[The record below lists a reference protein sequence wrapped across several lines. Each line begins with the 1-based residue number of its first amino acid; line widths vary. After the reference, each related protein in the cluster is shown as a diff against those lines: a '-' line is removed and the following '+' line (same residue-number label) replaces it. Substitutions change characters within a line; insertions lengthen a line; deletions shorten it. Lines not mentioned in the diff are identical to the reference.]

1 MEKLKLSLILL
12 FFPLIIFSQKNI
24 IKGKITDKT
33 GEPLLGVSIL
43 LKDSQIGTTSDLD
56 GNYSIN
62 TKERTEG
69 VLIFNYLGFAVKNVN
84 FTKNTKDL
92 TIVLIES
99 AEQLEEIVVTA
110 LGINRDKKSL
120 SYSTQGANTED
131 LTEARSSNFLN
142 ALSGKAAGVQIT
154 NSSTPT
160 GSTRVIIRGLTSITG
175 NNQPLYILDGVP
187 LDSSSGDA
195 GVSVWNEGDDIDL
208 GSPIS
213 GINPD
218 DIDSIQILKGAN
230 ASALYGSRA
239 SNGVVII
246 TTKKAKKGTSKINV
260 NVNSNLSIV
269 SNREYPNYQYSYG
282 AGNGGRLVQNAGRLD
297 ATTGLPTVGSYN
309 RAYGAPF
316 LGQQVLDYNGT
327 VGTYAPDINNVK
339 DLYQTG
345 VVNTNTFAISRAT
358 DKNTLRFSYGKTIGD
373 HVIKRME
380 EINRD
385 NIALRMSQNITDKLT
400 ANVSFIYTHQKV
412 NNRMYQNGSN
422 RNPAN
427 NYMYMLP
434 NMSQSNLLPYKNEN
448 NEAFQ
453 YEGDFNNPYWNIFE
467 NSNQD
472 VTNRVVANITLN
484 WTILKGLKLKT
495 RINGAIN
502 NVDRQ
507 EFNNKGA
514 DYDPNGLY
522 REVNTSREN
531 WNYEAILN
539 YTKKFNDLSL
549 VSLIGV
555 NRFDVRTDGNR
566 LTAISLFERDIKSL
580 LNGDEFVPE
589 IFINNNKRINSV
601 YGSVSLGY
609 QKTYFLDFTARNDW
623 ASTLPAS
630 NNSYF
635 YPSVGG
641 TILFSEFIPINDILT
656 FGKIR
661 ASYAQVGNDT
671 GFNQIRNSYVQ
682 GGNYNNTDWV
692 ALERIRKNLELKPEL
707 TSSTE
712 FGIEAKFFNNRI
724 SFDGTY
730 YKSSTNNQIINVS
743 TTPTSGFVGKFLNAG
758 EIRNEGMELF
768 LSAKLFDKKF
778 KWSTD
783 INWSKNESFVASLFD
798 GVESR
803 LIRSWF
809 NVGVFAEVGEPFGN
823 IRGNSQLVDPETGT
837 PLVLANGRAAWES
850 NQLLGNA
857 QPDWIGSIRNSFSYK
872 GFSLNFLVDVKMGGD
887 LYSGTMAKTYN
898 HGVHAGTLEGRE
910 EWLLSTLILGE
921 NNNERQGRGLFGN
934 DYADSDRPKGRIY
947 EDSAIGVQDADG
959 NWTAERDANGEI
971 IYTQRWLNPQTYGY
985 DGLQDQRRFVYDA
998 SYVKLRTMRIGYN
1011 FPTDLIENT
1020 PFEAINVSLIGN
1032 NLLLLY
1038 SNIPEGGLD
1047 PSEIEGSGSIASG
1060 YRNVEGGQLPPS
1072 RTFGLNVSLKF

>member
-1 MEKLKLSLILL
+1 MKIIKWSVLL
-12 FFPLIIFSQKNI
+12 FLFPIIVFSQEKI
-24 IKGKITDKT
+24 IT
-33 GEPLLGVSIL
+33 GQVIDDSGMPLTGVTIL
-43 LKDSQIGTTSDLD
+43 LKLTNKGAITDLD
-56 GNYSIN
+56 GQYVLSTGEIVKGILEFSYLGYA
-62 TKERTEG
+62 TKE
-69 VLIFNYLGFAVKNVN
+69 IPFNSETNKVN
-84 FTKNTKDL
+84 ATL
-92 TIVLIES
+92 SES
-99 AEQLEEIVVTA
+99 QEELEEVVVTA
-110 LGINRDKKSL
+110 LGIKRDKKSL
-120 SYSTQGANTED
+120 SYSTQGVNTED
-131 LTEARSSNFLN
+131 MTEARSSNFLN

-260 NVNSNLSIV
+260 NVNSNISIV

-282 AGNGGRLVQNAGRLD
+282 AGNGGRLVENAGRLD

-385 NIALRMSQNITDKLT
+385 NIALRMSQDITDKLR

-434 NMSQSNLLPYKNEN
+434 NMSQSNLLPYKDEN

-472 VTNRVVANITLN
+472 ITNRVVTNITLN
-484 WTILKGLKLKT
+484 WEILKGLELKT
-495 RINGAIN
+495 RVNGALN
-502 NVDRQ
+502 DVDRQ

-514 DYDPNGLY
+514 SYDPNGLY
-522 REVNTSREN
+522 REVTTSRQN

-539 YTKKFNDLSL
+539 YTKKFNDFSL
-549 VSLIGV
+549 VSLIGA

-580 LNGDEFVPE
+580 SNGDEFVPE

-609 QKTYFLDFTARNDW
+609 QKTYFLDVTSRNDW
-623 ASTLPAS
+623 SSTLPAA

-641 TILFSEFIPINDILT
+641 TILFSEFIPRNKILT

-661 ASYAQVGNDT
+661 ASYARVGNDT

-758 EIRNEGMELF
+758 EIQNEGMELF

-934 DYADSDRPKGRIY
+934 NYADSDRPKGRIY
-947 EDSAIGVQDADG
+947 ENSALGVQDEDG
-959 NWTAERDANGEI
+959 NWSAERDANGEI
-971 IYTQRWLNPQTYGY
+971 IYTQRWLNPQVYGY

-998 SYVKLRTMRIGYN
+998 SYVKLREVTLGYN
-1011 FPTDLIENT
+1011 IPHRLIKKIKIKNAKISVVGRNLWTIYRNT
-1020 PFEAINVSLIGN
+1020 PQGIDPESGTTSGNGQGIEYGSFLPTRTLGVNVKL
-1032 NLLLLY
+1032 
-1038 SNIPEGGLD
+1038 
-1047 PSEIEGSGSIASG
+1047 
-1060 YRNVEGGQLPPS
+1060 V
-1072 RTFGLNVSLKF
+1072 F

>member
-1 MEKLKLSLILL
+1 MKIIKWSVLL
-12 FFPLIIFSQKNI
+12 FLFPIIVFSQEKI
-24 IKGKITDKT
+24 IT
-33 GEPLLGVSIL
+33 GQVIDDSGMPLTGVTIL
-43 LKDSQIGTTSDLD
+43 LKLTNKGAITDLD
-56 GNYSIN
+56 GQYVLSTGEIVKGILEFSYLGYA
-62 TKERTEG
+62 TKE
-69 VLIFNYLGFAVKNVN
+69 IPFNSETNKVN
-84 FTKNTKDL
+84 ATL
-92 TIVLIES
+92 SES
-99 AEQLEEIVVTA
+99 QEELEEVVVTA
-110 LGINRDKKSL
+110 LGIKRDKKSL
-120 SYSTQGANTED
+120 SYSTQGVNTED
-131 LTEARSSNFLN
+131 MTEARSSNFLN

-260 NVNSNLSIV
+260 NVNSNMSVV

-282 AGNGGRLVQNAGRLD
+282 AGNGGRLVENAGRLD

-385 NIALRMSQNITDKLT
+385 NIALRMSQDITAKLR

-434 NMSQSNLLPYKNEN
+434 NMSQSNLLPYKDEN

-472 VTNRVVANITLN
+472 ITNRVVTNITLN
-484 WTILKGLKLKT
+484 WEILKGLELKT
-495 RINGAIN
+495 RVNGALN
-502 NVDRQ
+502 DVDRQ

-514 DYDPNGLY
+514 SYDPNGLY
-522 REVNTSREN
+522 REVTTSRQN

-539 YTKKFNDLSL
+539 YTKKFNDFSL
-549 VSLIGV
+549 VSLIGA

-609 QKTYFLDFTARNDW
+609 QKTYFLDVTSRNDW
-623 ASTLPAS
+623 SSTLPAA

-641 TILFSEFIPINDILT
+641 TILFSEFIPRNKILT

-661 ASYAQVGNDT
+661 ASYARVGNDT

-758 EIRNEGMELF
+758 EIQNEGMELF

-934 DYADSDRPKGRIY
+934 NYADSDRPKGRIY
-947 EDSAIGVQDADG
+947 ENSALGVQDADG
-959 NWTAERDANGEI
+959 NWAAERDANGEI
-971 IYTQRWLNPQTYGY
+971 IYTQRWLNPQVYGY

-998 SYVKLRTMRIGYN
+998 SYVKLREVTLGYN
-1011 FPTDLIENT
+1011 IPHRLIKKIKIKNAKISVVGRNLWTIYRNT
-1020 PFEAINVSLIGN
+1020 PQGIDPESGTTSGNGQGIEYGSFLPTRTLGVNVKL
-1032 NLLLLY
+1032 
-1038 SNIPEGGLD
+1038 
-1047 PSEIEGSGSIASG
+1047 
-1060 YRNVEGGQLPPS
+1060 V
-1072 RTFGLNVSLKF
+1072 F

>member
-1 MEKLKLSLILL
+1 MKIIKWSVLL
-12 FFPLIIFSQKNI
+12 FLFPIIVFSQEKI
-24 IKGKITDKT
+24 IT
-33 GEPLLGVSIL
+33 GQVIDDSGMPLTGVTIL
-43 LKDSQIGTTSDLD
+43 LKLTNKGAITDLD
-56 GNYSIN
+56 GQYVLSTGEIVKGILEFSYLGYA
-62 TKERTEG
+62 TKE
-69 VLIFNYLGFAVKNVN
+69 IPFNSETNKVN
-84 FTKNTKDL
+84 ATL
-92 TIVLIES
+92 SES
-99 AEQLEEIVVTA
+99 QEELEEVVVTA
-110 LGINRDKKSL
+110 LGIKRDKKSL
-120 SYSTQGANTED
+120 SYSTQGVNTED
-131 LTEARSSNFLN
+131 MTEARSSNFLN

-260 NVNSNLSIV
+260 NVNSNMSVV

-282 AGNGGRLVQNAGRLD
+282 AGNGGRLVENAGRLD

-385 NIALRMSQNITDKLT
+385 NIALRMSQDITAKLR

-434 NMSQSNLLPYKNEN
+434 NMSQSNLLPYKDEN

-472 VTNRVVANITLN
+472 ITNRVVTNITLN
-484 WTILKGLKLKT
+484 WEILKGLELKT
-495 RINGAIN
+495 RVNGALN
-502 NVDRQ
+502 DVDRQ

-514 DYDPNGLY
+514 SYDPNGLY
-522 REVNTSREN
+522 REVTTSRQN

-539 YTKKFNDLSL
+539 YTKKFNDFSL
-549 VSLIGV
+549 VSLIGA

-609 QKTYFLDFTARNDW
+609 QKTYFLDVTSRNDW
-623 ASTLPAS
+623 SSTLPAA

-641 TILFSEFIPINDILT
+641 TILFSEFIPRNKILT

-661 ASYAQVGNDT
+661 ASYARVGNDT

-758 EIRNEGMELF
+758 EIQNEGMELF

-934 DYADSDRPKGRIY
+934 NYADSDRPKGRIY
-947 EDSAIGVQDADG
+947 ENSALGVQDEDG
-959 NWTAERDANGEI
+959 NWSAERDANGEI
-971 IYTQRWLNPQTYGY
+971 IYTQRWLNPQVYGY

-998 SYVKLRTMRIGYN
+998 SYVKLREVTLGYN
-1011 FPTDLIENT
+1011 IPHRLIKKIKIKNAKISVVGRNLWTIYRNT
-1020 PFEAINVSLIGN
+1020 PQGIDPESGTTSGNGQGIEYGSFLPTRTLGVNVKL
-1032 NLLLLY
+1032 
-1038 SNIPEGGLD
+1038 
-1047 PSEIEGSGSIASG
+1047 
-1060 YRNVEGGQLPPS
+1060 V
-1072 RTFGLNVSLKF
+1072 F

>member
-1 MEKLKLSLILL
+1 MKIIKWSVLL
-12 FFPLIIFSQKNI
+12 FLFPIIVFSQEKI
-24 IKGKITDKT
+24 IT
-33 GEPLLGVSIL
+33 GQVIDDSGMPLTGVTIL
-43 LKDSQIGTTSDLD
+43 LKLTNKGAITDLD
-56 GNYSIN
+56 GQYVLSTGEIVKGILEFSYLGYA
-62 TKERTEG
+62 TKE
-69 VLIFNYLGFAVKNVN
+69 IPFNSETNKVN
-84 FTKNTKDL
+84 ATL
-92 TIVLIES
+92 SES
-99 AEQLEEIVVTA
+99 QEELEEVVVTA
-110 LGINRDKKSL
+110 LGIKRDKKSL
-120 SYSTQGANTED
+120 SYSTQGVNTED
-131 LTEARSSNFLN
+131 MTEARSSNFLN

-260 NVNSNLSIV
+260 NVNSNMSVV

-385 NIALRMSQNITDKLT
+385 NIALRMSQDITDKLR

-434 NMSQSNLLPYKNEN
+434 NMSQSNLLPYKDEN

-472 VTNRVVANITLN
+472 ITNRVVTNITLN
-484 WTILKGLKLKT
+484 WEILKGLELKT
-495 RINGAIN
+495 RVNGALN
-502 NVDRQ
+502 DVDRQ

-514 DYDPNGLY
+514 SYDPNGLY
-522 REVNTSREN
+522 REVTTSRQN

-539 YTKKFNDLSL
+539 YTKKFNDFSL
-549 VSLIGV
+549 VSLIGA

-609 QKTYFLDFTARNDW
+609 QKTYFLDVTSRNDW
-623 ASTLPAS
+623 SSTLPAA

-641 TILFSEFIPINDILT
+641 TILFSEFIPRNKILT

-661 ASYAQVGNDT
+661 ASYARVGNDT

-758 EIRNEGMELF
+758 EIQNEGMELF

-934 DYADSDRPKGRIY
+934 NYADSDRPKGRIY
-947 EDSAIGVQDADG
+947 ENSALGVQDEDG
-959 NWTAERDANGEI
+959 NWSAERDANGEI
-971 IYTQRWLNPQTYGY
+971 IYTQRWLNPQVYGF

-998 SYVKLRTMRIGYN
+998 SYVKLREVTLGYN
-1011 FPTDLIENT
+1011 IPHRLIKKIKIKNAKISVVGRNLWTIYRNT
-1020 PFEAINVSLIGN
+1020 PQGIDPESGTTSGNGQGIEYGSFLPTRTLGVNVKL
-1032 NLLLLY
+1032 
-1038 SNIPEGGLD
+1038 
-1047 PSEIEGSGSIASG
+1047 
-1060 YRNVEGGQLPPS
+1060 V
-1072 RTFGLNVSLKF
+1072 F

>member
-43 LKDSQIGTTSDLD
+43 LKGSQIGTTSSLD

-62 TKERTEG
+62 TKDKTEG

-120 SYSTQGANTED
+120 SYSTQGVNTED

-187 LDSSSGDA
+187 LDSSSGDT
-195 GVSVWNEGDDIDL
+195 GVSVWNGGDDLDL

-246 TTKKAKKGTSKINV
+246 TTKKAKKGTSKINI
-260 NVNSNLSIV
+260 NINSNTSIV

-282 AGNGGRLVQNAGRLD
+282 AGNGGRLVQNTGQLD
-297 ATTGLPTVGSYN
+297 PTNGLPMVGSYN

-327 VGTYAPDINNVK
+327 IGTYTPDINNVK
-339 DLYQTG
+339 DLYRIGIVT
-345 VVNTNTFAISRAT
+345 TNTFAISRAT
-358 DKNTLRFSYGKTIGD
+358 DKSTIRFSYGKTLGD

-385 NIALRMSQNITDKLT
+385 NIALRMSQDITDNLK

-422 RNPAN
+422 RNPAS

-566 LTAISLFERDIKSL
+566 LTAISLFERDIMSL
-580 LNGDEFVPE
+580 SNGDEFAPE

-601 YGSVSLGY
+601 YGSLSLGY
-609 QKTYFLDFTARNDW
+609 QKTYFLDVTARNDW
-623 ASTLPAS
+623 ASTLPAN

-809 NVGVFAEVGEPFGN
+809 NVGIFAEVGQPFGN
-823 IRGNSQLVDPETGT
+823 IRGNSQVVDPESGT
-837 PLVLANGRAAWES
+837 PLVLSNGRAAWES

-857 QPDWIGSIRNSFSYK
+857 QPDWIGSLRNSISYK
-872 GFSLNFLVDVKMGGD
+872 GFSLNFLIDIKMGGE
-887 LYSGTMAKTYN
+887 LYSGTMAKSYN
-898 HGVHAGTLEGRE
+898 NGVHAGTLEGRE

-998 SYVKLRTMRIGYN
+998 SYVKLREVTFGYTIPN
-1011 FPTDLIENT
+1011 RLIKKMKIKNAKISVVGRNLWTIYRNT
-1020 PFEAINVSLIGN
+1020 PQGIDPESGTTSGN
-1032 NLLLLY
+1032 
-1038 SNIPEGGLD
+1038 GQG
-1047 PSEIEGSGSIASG
+1047 IEFGSF
-1060 YRNVEGGQLPPS
+1060 LPT
-1072 RTFGLNVSLKF
+1072 RTFGMNVKLVF

>member
-1 MEKLKLSLILL
+1 MKIIKWSVLL
-12 FFPLIIFSQKNI
+12 FLFPIIVFSQEKI
-24 IKGKITDKT
+24 ITGQVTDDSGMPLT
-33 GEPLLGVSIL
+33 GVTIL
-43 LKDSQIGTTSDLD
+43 LKLTNKGAITDLD
-56 GNYSIN
+56 GQYVLSTGEIVKGILEFSYLGYA
-62 TKERTEG
+62 TKE
-69 VLIFNYLGFAVKNVN
+69 IPFNSETNKVN
-84 FTKNTKDL
+84 ATL
-92 TIVLIES
+92 SES
-99 AEQLEEIVVTA
+99 QEELEEVVVTA
-110 LGINRDKKSL
+110 LGIKRDKKSL
-120 SYSTQGANTED
+120 SYSTQGVNTED
-131 LTEARSSNFLN
+131 MTEARSSNFLN

-260 NVNSNLSIV
+260 NVNSNMSVV

-282 AGNGGRLVQNAGRLD
+282 AGNGGRLVQNAGRID

-385 NIALRMSQNITDKLT
+385 NIALRMSQDITDKLR

-434 NMSQSNLLPYKNEN
+434 NMSQSNLLPYKDEN

-472 VTNRVVANITLN
+472 ITNRVVTNITLN
-484 WTILKGLKLKT
+484 WEILKGLELKT
-495 RINGAIN
+495 RVNGALN
-502 NVDRQ
+502 DVDRQ

-514 DYDPNGLY
+514 SYDPNGLY
-522 REVNTSREN
+522 REVTTSRQN

-539 YTKKFNDLSL
+539 YTKKFNDFSL
-549 VSLIGV
+549 VSLIGA

-609 QKTYFLDFTARNDW
+609 QKTYFLDVTSRNDW
-623 ASTLPAS
+623 SSTLPAA

-641 TILFSEFIPINDILT
+641 TILFSEFIPRNKILT

-661 ASYAQVGNDT
+661 ASYARVGNDT

-758 EIRNEGMELF
+758 EIQNEGMELF

-823 IRGNSQLVDPETGT
+823 IRGNSQVVDPETGT

-934 DYADSDRPKGRIY
+934 NYADSDRPKGRIY
-947 EDSAIGVQDADG
+947 ENSALGVQDEDG
-959 NWTAERDANGEI
+959 NWSAERDANGEI
-971 IYTQRWLNPQTYGY
+971 IYTQRWLNPQVYGY

-998 SYVKLRTMRIGYN
+998 SYVKLREVTLGYN
-1011 FPTDLIENT
+1011 IPHRLIKKIKIKNAKISVVGRNLWTIYRNT
-1020 PFEAINVSLIGN
+1020 PQGIDPESGTTSGNGQGIEYGSFLPTRTLGVNVKL
-1032 NLLLLY
+1032 
-1038 SNIPEGGLD
+1038 
-1047 PSEIEGSGSIASG
+1047 
-1060 YRNVEGGQLPPS
+1060 V
-1072 RTFGLNVSLKF
+1072 F

>member
-1 MEKLKLSLILL
+1 MKIIKWSVLL
-12 FFPLIIFSQKNI
+12 FLFPIIVFSQEKI
-24 IKGKITDKT
+24 IT
-33 GEPLLGVSIL
+33 GQVIDDSGMPLTGVTIL
-43 LKDSQIGTTSDLD
+43 LKLTNKGAITDLD
-56 GNYSIN
+56 GQYVLSTGEIVKGILEFSYLGYA
-62 TKERTEG
+62 TKE
-69 VLIFNYLGFAVKNVN
+69 IPFNSETNKVN
-84 FTKNTKDL
+84 ATL
-92 TIVLIES
+92 SES
-99 AEQLEEIVVTA
+99 QEELEEVVVTA
-110 LGINRDKKSL
+110 LGIKRDKKSL
-120 SYSTQGANTED
+120 SYSTQGVNTED
-131 LTEARSSNFLN
+131 MTEARSSNFLN

-260 NVNSNLSIV
+260 NVNSNMSVV

-282 AGNGGRLVQNAGRLD
+282 AGNGGRLVENAGRLD

-385 NIALRMSQNITDKLT
+385 NIALRMSQDITDKLR

-434 NMSQSNLLPYKNEN
+434 NMSQSNLLPYKDEN

-472 VTNRVVANITLN
+472 ITNRVVTNITLN
-484 WTILKGLKLKT
+484 WEILKGLELKT
-495 RINGAIN
+495 RVNGALN
-502 NVDRQ
+502 DVDRQ

-514 DYDPNGLY
+514 SYDPNGLY
-522 REVNTSREN
+522 REVTTSRQN

-539 YTKKFNDLSL
+539 YTKKFNDFSL
-549 VSLIGV
+549 VSLIGA

-580 LNGDEFVPE
+580 SNGDEFVPE

-609 QKTYFLDFTARNDW
+609 QKTYFLDVTSRNDW
-623 ASTLPAS
+623 SSTLPAA

-641 TILFSEFIPINDILT
+641 TILFSEFIPRNKILT

-661 ASYAQVGNDT
+661 ASYARVGNDT

-758 EIRNEGMELF
+758 EIQNEGMELF

-934 DYADSDRPKGRIY
+934 NYADSDRPKGRIY
-947 EDSAIGVQDADG
+947 ENSALGVQDEDG
-959 NWTAERDANGEI
+959 NWSAERDANGEI
-971 IYTQRWLNPQTYGY
+971 IYTQRWLNPQVYGY

-998 SYVKLRTMRIGYN
+998 SYVKLREVTLGYN
-1011 FPTDLIENT
+1011 IPHRLIKKIKIKNAKISVVGRNLWTIYRNT
-1020 PFEAINVSLIGN
+1020 PQGIDPESGTTSGNGQGIEYGSFLPTRTLGVNVKL
-1032 NLLLLY
+1032 
-1038 SNIPEGGLD
+1038 
-1047 PSEIEGSGSIASG
+1047 
-1060 YRNVEGGQLPPS
+1060 V
-1072 RTFGLNVSLKF
+1072 F

>member
-1 MEKLKLSLILL
+1 MKIIKWSVLL
-12 FFPLIIFSQKNI
+12 FLFPIIVFSQEKI
-24 IKGKITDKT
+24 IT
-33 GEPLLGVSIL
+33 GQVIDDSGMPLTGVTIL
-43 LKDSQIGTTSDLD
+43 LKLTNKGAITDLD
-56 GNYSIN
+56 GQYVLSTGEIVKGILEFSYLGYA
-62 TKERTEG
+62 TKE
-69 VLIFNYLGFAVKNVN
+69 IPFNSETNKVN
-84 FTKNTKDL
+84 ATL
-92 TIVLIES
+92 SES
-99 AEQLEEIVVTA
+99 QEELEEVVVTA
-110 LGINRDKKSL
+110 LGIKRDKKSL
-120 SYSTQGANTED
+120 SYSTQGVNTED
-131 LTEARSSNFLN
+131 MTEARSSNFLN

-260 NVNSNLSIV
+260 NVNSNMSVV

-282 AGNGGRLVQNAGRLD
+282 AGNGGRLVENAGRLD

-385 NIALRMSQNITDKLT
+385 NIALRMSQDITAKLR

-434 NMSQSNLLPYKNEN
+434 NMSQSNLLPYKDEN

-472 VTNRVVANITLN
+472 ITNRVVTNITLN
-484 WTILKGLKLKT
+484 WEILKGLELKT
-495 RINGAIN
+495 RVNGALN
-502 NVDRQ
+502 DVDRQ

-514 DYDPNGLY
+514 SYDPNGLY
-522 REVNTSREN
+522 REVTTSRQN

-539 YTKKFNDLSL
+539 YTKKFNDFSL
-549 VSLIGV
+549 VSLIGA

-580 LNGDEFVPE
+580 SNGDEFVPE

-609 QKTYFLDFTARNDW
+609 QKTYFLDVTSRNDW
-623 ASTLPAS
+623 SSTLPAA

-641 TILFSEFIPINDILT
+641 TILFSEFIPRNKILT

-661 ASYAQVGNDT
+661 ASYARVGNDT

-758 EIRNEGMELF
+758 EIQNEGMELF

-934 DYADSDRPKGRIY
+934 NYADSDRPKGRIY
-947 EDSAIGVQDADG
+947 ENSALGVQDEDG
-959 NWTAERDANGEI
+959 NWSAERDANGEI
-971 IYTQRWLNPQTYGY
+971 IYTQRWLNPQVYGY

-998 SYVKLRTMRIGYN
+998 SYVKLREVTLGYN
-1011 FPTDLIENT
+1011 IPHRLIKKIKIKNAKISVVGRNLWTIYRNT
-1020 PFEAINVSLIGN
+1020 PQGIDPESGTTSGNGQGIEYGSFLPTRTLGVNVKL
-1032 NLLLLY
+1032 
-1038 SNIPEGGLD
+1038 
-1047 PSEIEGSGSIASG
+1047 
-1060 YRNVEGGQLPPS
+1060 V
-1072 RTFGLNVSLKF
+1072 F

>member
-12 FFPLIIFSQKNI
+12 FFPLVIFSQKNI
-24 IKGKITDKT
+24 IEGKITDKS
-33 GEPLLGVSIL
+33 GEPLLGVSIV
-43 LKDSQIGTTSDLD
+43 LKGSQIGATSDLD

-62 TKERTEG
+62 TKVKTEG
-69 VLIFNYLGFAVKNVN
+69 ILAFNYLGFTVKNVN
-84 FTKNTKDL
+84 YSKSTKVLN
-92 TIVLIES
+92 IVLTES
-99 AEQLEEIVVTA
+99 IEQLEEIVVTA
-110 LGINRDKKSL
+110 LGIKRDKKSL
-120 SYSTQGANTED
+120 SYSTQKVSTED
-131 LTEARSSNFLN
+131 MTEARSSNFLN
-142 ALSGKAAGVQIT
+142 ALSGKAAGVQVT

-175 NNQPLYILDGVP
+175 NNQPLYVLDGVP

-195 GVSVWNEGDDIDL
+195 GVSVWDSGDDIDL

-213 GINPD
+213 AINPD
-218 DIDSIQILKGAN
+218 DIESIQILKGAN

-260 NVNSNLSIV
+260 NVNSNTSIV

-282 AGNGGRLVQNAGRLD
+282 AGNGGRIAENAGRLD
-297 ATTGLPTVGSYN
+297 PATGLPTVGSYN

-327 VGTYAPDINNVK
+327 IGTYAADINNIK
-339 DLYQTG
+339 DLYKIG
-345 VVNTNTFAISRAT
+345 VVTTNTFAISRAT
-358 DKNTLRFSYGKTIGD
+358 DKSTIRFSYGKTLGD

-385 NIALRMSQNITDKLT
+385 NIALRMSQDVTDNLT

-427 NYMYMLP
+427 NYIYMLP
-434 NMSQSNLLPYKNEN
+434 NMSQSNLLPYKDEN

-453 YEGDFNNPYWNIFE
+453 YEGDFNNPYWNMFE

-484 WTILKGLKLKT
+484 WTILKGLNLKT
-495 RINGAIN
+495 RINGALN
-502 NVDRQ
+502 NADRQ

-514 DYDPNGLY
+514 AYDPNGLY

-566 LTAISLFERDIKSL
+566 LTAISLIESDIMSL
-580 LNGDEFVPE
+580 SNGDEFAPE

-609 QKTYFLDFTARNDW
+609 QKTYFLDVTARNDW
-623 ASTLPAS
+623 ASTLPAN

-641 TILFSEFIPINDILT
+641 TVLFSEFIPRNEILT

-661 ASYAQVGNDT
+661 ASFAQVGNDT
-671 GFNQIRNSYVQ
+671 GFDQIRNSYVQ
-682 GGNYNNTDWV
+682 GGNYNDTDWI

-712 FGIEAKFFNNRI
+712 IGIEAKFFNNRI
-724 SFDGTY
+724 SIDGSY

-743 TTPTSGFVGKFLNAG
+743 TTPTSGYAGKFLNAG
-758 EIRNEGMELF
+758 EIQNEGLELF
-768 LSAKLFDKKF
+768 LSAKIFDKNF

-783 INWSKNESFVASLFD
+783 INWSKNESFVATLFD

-803 LIRSWF
+803 LIRNWF
-809 NVGVFAEVGEPFGN
+809 NVGVFAEVGQPFGN
-823 IRGNSQLVDPETGT
+823 IRGNSQLVDPKTGT
-837 PLVLANGRAAWES
+837 PLVLSNGRAAWES

-857 QPDWIGSIRNSFSYK
+857 QPDWIGSLRNSFSYK
-872 GFSLNFLVDVKMGGD
+872 GFSLNFLIDIKMGGD
-887 LYSGTMAKTYN
+887 LYSATMAKSYN
-898 HGVHAGTLEGRE
+898 QGVHAGTLEGRE
-910 EWLLSTLILGE
+910 EWLFSALVLGE
-921 NNNERQGRGLFGN
+921 NNNERQGTGLFGN
-934 DYADSDRPKGRIY
+934 DYGDSDRPKGRIY
-947 EDSAIGVQDADG
+947 ENSAIGVQDADG
-959 NWTAERDANGEI
+959 NWSAQRDANGEI
-971 IYTQRWLNPQTYGY
+971 IYSQRWLNPQLYGF
-985 DGLQDQRRFVYDA
+985 DGLQDQSRFIYDA
-998 SYVKLRTMRIGYN
+998 SFVKLREVSFGYTLPRKVFKDTGLKN
-1011 FPTDLIENT
+1011 GKISLVGRDLWTIYRNT
-1020 PFEAINVSLIGN
+1020 PQGIDPEAGTSSGNGQGIEYASFLPTRTIGINVKLG
-1032 NLLLLY
+1032 
-1038 SNIPEGGLD
+1038 
-1047 PSEIEGSGSIASG
+1047 
-1060 YRNVEGGQLPPS
+1060 
-1072 RTFGLNVSLKF
+1072 F

>member
-1 MEKLKLSLILL
+1 MKIIKWSVLL
-12 FFPLIIFSQKNI
+12 FLFPIIVFSQEKI
-24 IKGKITDKT
+24 IT
-33 GEPLLGVSIL
+33 GQVIDDSGMPLTGVTIL
-43 LKDSQIGTTSDLD
+43 LKLTNKGAITDLD
-56 GNYSIN
+56 GQYVLSTGEIVKGILEFSYLGYA
-62 TKERTEG
+62 TKE
-69 VLIFNYLGFAVKNVN
+69 IPFNSETNKVN
-84 FTKNTKDL
+84 ATL
-92 TIVLIES
+92 SES
-99 AEQLEEIVVTA
+99 QEELEEVVVTA
-110 LGINRDKKSL
+110 LGIKRDKKSL
-120 SYSTQGANTED
+120 SYSTQGVNTED
-131 LTEARSSNFLN
+131 MTEARSSNFLN

-260 NVNSNLSIV
+260 NVNSNMSVV

-282 AGNGGRLVQNAGRLD
+282 AGNGGRLVENAGRLD

-434 NMSQSNLLPYKNEN
+434 NMSQSNLLPYKDEN

-472 VTNRVVANITLN
+472 ITNRVVTNITLN
-484 WTILKGLKLKT
+484 WEILKGLQLKT
-495 RINGAIN
+495 RVNGALN
-502 NVDRQ
+502 DVDRQ

-514 DYDPNGLY
+514 SYDPNGLY
-522 REVNTSREN
+522 REVTTSRQN

-539 YTKKFNDLSL
+539 YTKKFNDFSL
-549 VSLIGV
+549 VSLIGA

-580 LNGDEFVPE
+580 SNGDEFVPE

-609 QKTYFLDFTARNDW
+609 QKTYFLDVTSRNDW
-623 ASTLPAS
+623 SSTLPAA

-641 TILFSEFIPINDILT
+641 TILFSEFIPRNKILT

-661 ASYAQVGNDT
+661 ASYARVGNDT

-758 EIRNEGMELF
+758 EIQNEGMELF

-934 DYADSDRPKGRIY
+934 NYADSDRPKGRIY
-947 EDSAIGVQDADG
+947 ENSALGVQDEDG
-959 NWTAERDANGEI
+959 NWSAERDANGEI
-971 IYTQRWLNPQTYGY
+971 IYTQRWLNPQVYGY

-998 SYVKLRTMRIGYN
+998 SYVKLREVTLGYN
-1011 FPTDLIENT
+1011 IPHRLIKKIKIKNAKISVVGRNLWTIYRNT
-1020 PFEAINVSLIGN
+1020 PQGIDPESGTTSGNGQGIEYGSFLPTRTLGVNVKL
-1032 NLLLLY
+1032 
-1038 SNIPEGGLD
+1038 
-1047 PSEIEGSGSIASG
+1047 
-1060 YRNVEGGQLPPS
+1060 V
-1072 RTFGLNVSLKF
+1072 F

>member
-1 MEKLKLSLILL
+1 MKIIKWSVLL
-12 FFPLIIFSQKNI
+12 FLFPIIVFSQEKI
-24 IKGKITDKT
+24 IT
-33 GEPLLGVSIL
+33 GQVIDDSGMPLTGVTIL
-43 LKDSQIGTTSDLD
+43 LKLTNKGAITDLD
-56 GNYSIN
+56 GQYVLSTGEIVKGILEFSYLGYA
-62 TKERTEG
+62 TKE
-69 VLIFNYLGFAVKNVN
+69 IPFNSETNKVN
-84 FTKNTKDL
+84 ATL
-92 TIVLIES
+92 SES
-99 AEQLEEIVVTA
+99 QEELEEVVVTA
-110 LGINRDKKSL
+110 LGIKRDKKSL
-120 SYSTQGANTED
+120 SYSTQGVNTED
-131 LTEARSSNFLN
+131 MTEARSSNFLN

-260 NVNSNLSIV
+260 NVNSNMSVV

-345 VVNTNTFAISRAT
+345 VVNTNTFSISRAT

-385 NIALRMSQNITDKLT
+385 NIALRMSQDITDKLR

-434 NMSQSNLLPYKNEN
+434 NMSQSNLLPYKDEN

-472 VTNRVVANITLN
+472 ITNRVVTNITLN
-484 WTILKGLKLKT
+484 WEILKGLELKT
-495 RINGAIN
+495 RVNGALN
-502 NVDRQ
+502 DVDRQ

-514 DYDPNGLY
+514 SYDPNGLY
-522 REVNTSREN
+522 REVTTSRQN

-539 YTKKFNDLSL
+539 YTKKFNDFSL
-549 VSLIGV
+549 VSLIGA

-580 LNGDEFVPE
+580 SNGDEFVPE

-609 QKTYFLDFTARNDW
+609 QKTYFLDVTSRNDW
-623 ASTLPAS
+623 SSTLPAA

-641 TILFSEFIPINDILT
+641 TILFSEFIPRNKILT

-661 ASYAQVGNDT
+661 ASYARVGNDT

-758 EIRNEGMELF
+758 EIQNEGMELF

-934 DYADSDRPKGRIY
+934 NYADSDRPKGRIY
-947 EDSAIGVQDADG
+947 ENSALGVQDEDG
-959 NWTAERDANGEI
+959 NWSAERDANGEI
-971 IYTQRWLNPQTYGY
+971 IYTQRWLNPQVYGY

-998 SYVKLRTMRIGYN
+998 SYVKLREVTLGYN
-1011 FPTDLIENT
+1011 IPHRLIKKIKIKNAKISVVGRNLWTIYRNT
-1020 PFEAINVSLIGN
+1020 PQGIDPESGTTSGNGQGIEYGSFLPTRTLGVNVKL
-1032 NLLLLY
+1032 
-1038 SNIPEGGLD
+1038 
-1047 PSEIEGSGSIASG
+1047 
-1060 YRNVEGGQLPPS
+1060 V
-1072 RTFGLNVSLKF
+1072 F

>member
-1 MEKLKLSLILL
+1 MKIIKWSVLL
-12 FFPLIIFSQKNI
+12 FLFPIIVFSQEKI
-24 IKGKITDKT
+24 IT
-33 GEPLLGVSIL
+33 GQVIDDSGMPLTGVTIL
-43 LKDSQIGTTSDLD
+43 LKLTNKGAITDLD
-56 GNYSIN
+56 GQYVLSTGEIVKGILEFSYLGYA
-62 TKERTEG
+62 TKE
-69 VLIFNYLGFAVKNVN
+69 IPFNSETNKVN
-84 FTKNTKDL
+84 ATL
-92 TIVLIES
+92 SES
-99 AEQLEEIVVTA
+99 QEELEEVVVTA
-110 LGINRDKKSL
+110 LGIKRDKKSL
-120 SYSTQGANTED
+120 SYSTQGVNTED
-131 LTEARSSNFLN
+131 MTEARSSNFLN

-260 NVNSNLSIV
+260 NVNSNMSVV

-385 NIALRMSQNITDKLT
+385 NIALRMSQDITDKLR

-434 NMSQSNLLPYKNEN
+434 NMSQSNLLPYKDEN

-472 VTNRVVANITLN
+472 ITNRVVTNITLN
-484 WTILKGLKLKT
+484 WEILKGLELKT
-495 RINGAIN
+495 RVNGALN
-502 NVDRQ
+502 DVDRQ

-514 DYDPNGLY
+514 SYDPNGLY
-522 REVNTSREN
+522 REVTTSRQN

-539 YTKKFNDLSL
+539 YTKKFNDFSL
-549 VSLIGV
+549 VSLIGA

-580 LNGDEFVPE
+580 SNGDEFVPE

-609 QKTYFLDFTARNDW
+609 QKTYFLDVTSRNDW
-623 ASTLPAS
+623 SSTLPAA

-641 TILFSEFIPINDILT
+641 TILFSEFIPRNKILT

-661 ASYAQVGNDT
+661 ASYARVGNDT

-758 EIRNEGMELF
+758 EIQNEGMELF

-934 DYADSDRPKGRIY
+934 NYADSDRPKGRIY
-947 EDSAIGVQDADG
+947 ENSALGVQDEDG
-959 NWTAERDANGEI
+959 NWSAERDANGEI
-971 IYTQRWLNPQTYGY
+971 IYTQRWLNPQVYGY

-998 SYVKLRTMRIGYN
+998 SYVKLREVTFGYN
-1011 FPTDLIENT
+1011 IPHRLIKKIKIKNAKISVVGRNLWTIYRNT
-1020 PFEAINVSLIGN
+1020 PQGIDPESGTTSGNGQGIEYGSFLPTRTIGVNVKL
-1032 NLLLLY
+1032 
-1038 SNIPEGGLD
+1038 
-1047 PSEIEGSGSIASG
+1047 
-1060 YRNVEGGQLPPS
+1060 V
-1072 RTFGLNVSLKF
+1072 F

>member
-1 MEKLKLSLILL
+1 MKIIKWSVLL
-12 FFPLIIFSQKNI
+12 FLFPIIVFSQEKI
-24 IKGKITDKT
+24 IT
-33 GEPLLGVSIL
+33 GQVIDDSGMPLTGVTIL
-43 LKDSQIGTTSDLD
+43 LKLTNKGAITDLD
-56 GNYSIN
+56 GQYVLSTGEIVKGILEFSYLGYA
-62 TKERTEG
+62 TKE
-69 VLIFNYLGFAVKNVN
+69 IPFNSETNKVN
-84 FTKNTKDL
+84 ATL
-92 TIVLIES
+92 SES
-99 AEQLEEIVVTA
+99 QEELEEVVVTA
-110 LGINRDKKSL
+110 LGIKRDKKSL
-120 SYSTQGANTED
+120 SYSTQGVNTED
-131 LTEARSSNFLN
+131 MTEARSSNFLN

-260 NVNSNLSIV
+260 NVNSNMSVV

-385 NIALRMSQNITDKLT
+385 NIALRMSQDITDKLR

-434 NMSQSNLLPYKNEN
+434 NMSQSNLLPYKDEN

-472 VTNRVVANITLN
+472 ITNRVVTNITLN
-484 WTILKGLKLKT
+484 WEILKGLELKT
-495 RINGAIN
+495 RVNGALN
-502 NVDRQ
+502 DVDRQ

-514 DYDPNGLY
+514 SYDPNGLY
-522 REVNTSREN
+522 REVTTSRQN

-539 YTKKFNDLSL
+539 YTKKFNDFSL
-549 VSLIGV
+549 VSLIGA

-580 LNGDEFVPE
+580 SNGDEFVPE

-609 QKTYFLDFTARNDW
+609 QKTYFLDVTSRNDW
-623 ASTLPAS
+623 SSTLPAA

-641 TILFSEFIPINDILT
+641 TILFSEFIPRNKILT

-661 ASYAQVGNDT
+661 ASYARVGNDT

-758 EIRNEGMELF
+758 EIQNEGMELF

-823 IRGNSQLVDPETGT
+823 IRGNSQVVDPETGT

-934 DYADSDRPKGRIY
+934 NYADSDRPKGRIY
-947 EDSAIGVQDADG
+947 ENSALGVQDEDG
-959 NWTAERDANGEI
+959 NWSAERDANGEI
-971 IYTQRWLNPQTYGY
+971 IYTQRWLNPQVYGY

-998 SYVKLRTMRIGYN
+998 SYVKLREVTLGYN
-1011 FPTDLIENT
+1011 IPHRLIKKIKIKNAKISVVGRNLWTIYRNT
-1020 PFEAINVSLIGN
+1020 PQGIDPESGTTSGNGQGIEYGSFLPTRTLGVNVKL
-1032 NLLLLY
+1032 
-1038 SNIPEGGLD
+1038 
-1047 PSEIEGSGSIASG
+1047 
-1060 YRNVEGGQLPPS
+1060 V
-1072 RTFGLNVSLKF
+1072 F

>member
-1 MEKLKLSLILL
+1 MKIIKWSVLL
-12 FFPLIIFSQKNI
+12 FLFPIIVFSQEKI
-24 IKGKITDKT
+24 IT
-33 GEPLLGVSIL
+33 GQVIDDSGMPLTGVTIL
-43 LKDSQIGTTSDLD
+43 LKLTNKGAITDLD
-56 GNYSIN
+56 GQYVLSTGEIVKGILEFSYLGYA
-62 TKERTEG
+62 TKE
-69 VLIFNYLGFAVKNVN
+69 IPFNSETNKVN
-84 FTKNTKDL
+84 ATL
-92 TIVLIES
+92 SES
-99 AEQLEEIVVTA
+99 QEELEEVVVTA
-110 LGINRDKKSL
+110 LGIKRDKKSL
-120 SYSTQGANTED
+120 SYSTQGVNTED
-131 LTEARSSNFLN
+131 MTEARSSNFLN

-260 NVNSNLSIV
+260 NVNSNMSVV

-385 NIALRMSQNITDKLT
+385 NIALRMSQDITDKLR

-434 NMSQSNLLPYKNEN
+434 NMSQSNLLPYKDEN

-472 VTNRVVANITLN
+472 ITNRVVTNITLN
-484 WTILKGLKLKT
+484 WEILKGLELKT
-495 RINGAIN
+495 RVNGALN
-502 NVDRQ
+502 DVDRQ

-514 DYDPNGLY
+514 SYDPNGLY
-522 REVNTSREN
+522 REVTTSRQN

-539 YTKKFNDLSL
+539 YTKKFNDFSL
-549 VSLIGV
+549 VSLIGA

-609 QKTYFLDFTARNDW
+609 QKTYFLDVTSRNDW
-623 ASTLPAS
+623 SSTLPAA

-641 TILFSEFIPINDILT
+641 TILFSEFIPRNKILT

-661 ASYAQVGNDT
+661 ASYARVGNDT

-758 EIRNEGMELF
+758 EIQNEGMELF

-934 DYADSDRPKGRIY
+934 NYADSDRPKGRIY
-947 EDSAIGVQDADG
+947 ENSALGVQDEDG
-959 NWTAERDANGEI
+959 NWSAERDANGEI
-971 IYTQRWLNPQTYGY
+971 IYTQRWLNPQVYGY

-998 SYVKLRTMRIGYN
+998 SYVKLREVTLGYN
-1011 FPTDLIENT
+1011 IPHRLIKKIKIKNAKISVVGRNLWTIYRNT
-1020 PFEAINVSLIGN
+1020 PQGIDPESGTTSGNGQGIEYGSFLPTRTLGVNVKL
-1032 NLLLLY
+1032 
-1038 SNIPEGGLD
+1038 
-1047 PSEIEGSGSIASG
+1047 
-1060 YRNVEGGQLPPS
+1060 V
-1072 RTFGLNVSLKF
+1072 F

>member
-1 MEKLKLSLILL
+1 MKIIKWSVLLFLFPIIVFSQEKIITGQVTDDSGMPLTGVTIFLKLT
-12 FFPLIIFSQKNI
+12 N
-24 IKGKITDKT
+24 KGAIT
-33 GEPLLGVSIL
+33 
-43 LKDSQIGTTSDLD
+43 DLD
-56 GNYSIN
+56 GQYVLSTGEIVKGILEFSYLGYA
-62 TKERTEG
+62 TKE
-69 VLIFNYLGFAVKNVN
+69 IPFNSETNKVN
-84 FTKNTKDL
+84 ATL
-92 TIVLIES
+92 SES
-99 AEQLEEIVVTA
+99 QEELEEVVVTA
-110 LGINRDKKSL
+110 LGIKRDKKSL
-120 SYSTQGANTED
+120 SYSTQGVNTED
-131 LTEARSSNFLN
+131 MTEARSSNFLN

-260 NVNSNLSIV
+260 NVNSNMSVV

-282 AGNGGRLVQNAGRLD
+282 AGNGGRLVQNAGRID

-385 NIALRMSQNITDKLT
+385 NIALRMSQDITDKLR

-434 NMSQSNLLPYKNEN
+434 NMSQSNLLPYKDEN

-472 VTNRVVANITLN
+472 ITNRVVTNITLN
-484 WTILKGLKLKT
+484 WEILKGLELKT
-495 RINGAIN
+495 RVNGALN
-502 NVDRQ
+502 DVDRQ

-514 DYDPNGLY
+514 SYDPNGLY
-522 REVNTSREN
+522 REVTTSRQN

-539 YTKKFNDLSL
+539 YTKKFNDFSL
-549 VSLIGV
+549 VSLIGA

-609 QKTYFLDFTARNDW
+609 QKTYFLDVTSRNDW
-623 ASTLPAS
+623 SSTLPAA

-641 TILFSEFIPINDILT
+641 TILFSEFIPRNKILT

-661 ASYAQVGNDT
+661 ASYARVGNDT

-758 EIRNEGMELF
+758 EIQNEGMELF

-823 IRGNSQLVDPETGT
+823 IRGNSQVVDPETGT

-934 DYADSDRPKGRIY
+934 NYADSDRPKGRIY
-947 EDSAIGVQDADG
+947 ENSALGVQDEDG
-959 NWTAERDANGEI
+959 NWSAERDANGEI
-971 IYTQRWLNPQTYGY
+971 IYTQRWLNPQVYGY

-998 SYVKLRTMRIGYN
+998 SYVKLREVTLGYN
-1011 FPTDLIENT
+1011 IPHRLIKKIKIKNAKISVVGRNLWTIYRNT
-1020 PFEAINVSLIGN
+1020 PQGIDPESGTTSGNGQGIEYGSFLPTRTLGVNVKL
-1032 NLLLLY
+1032 
-1038 SNIPEGGLD
+1038 
-1047 PSEIEGSGSIASG
+1047 
-1060 YRNVEGGQLPPS
+1060 V
-1072 RTFGLNVSLKF
+1072 F

>member
-1 MEKLKLSLILL
+1 MKIIKWSVLL
-12 FFPLIIFSQKNI
+12 FLFPIIVFSQEKI
-24 IKGKITDKT
+24 IT
-33 GEPLLGVSIL
+33 GQVIDDSGMPLTGVTIL
-43 LKDSQIGTTSDLD
+43 LKLTNKGAITDLD
-56 GNYSIN
+56 GQYVLSTGEIVKGILEFSYLGYA
-62 TKERTEG
+62 TKE
-69 VLIFNYLGFAVKNVN
+69 IPFNSETNKVN
-84 FTKNTKDL
+84 ATL
-92 TIVLIES
+92 SES
-99 AEQLEEIVVTA
+99 QEELEEVVVTA
-110 LGINRDKKSL
+110 LGIKRDKKSL
-120 SYSTQGANTED
+120 SYSTQGVNTED
-131 LTEARSSNFLN
+131 MTEARSSNFLN

-260 NVNSNLSIV
+260 NVNSNMSVV

-282 AGNGGRLVQNAGRLD
+282 AGNGGRLVENAGRLD

-385 NIALRMSQNITDKLT
+385 NIALRMSQDITDKLR

-434 NMSQSNLLPYKNEN
+434 NMSQSNLLPYKDEN

-472 VTNRVVANITLN
+472 ITNRVVTNITLN
-484 WTILKGLKLKT
+484 WEILKGLELKT
-495 RINGAIN
+495 RVNGALN
-502 NVDRQ
+502 DVDRQ

-514 DYDPNGLY
+514 SYDPNGLY
-522 REVNTSREN
+522 REVTTSRQN

-539 YTKKFNDLSL
+539 YTKKFNDFSL
-549 VSLIGV
+549 VSLIGA

-580 LNGDEFVPE
+580 SNGDEFVPE

-609 QKTYFLDFTARNDW
+609 QKTYFLDVTSRNDW
-623 ASTLPAS
+623 SSTLPAA

-641 TILFSEFIPINDILT
+641 TILFSEFIPRNKILT

-661 ASYAQVGNDT
+661 ASYARVGNDT

-758 EIRNEGMELF
+758 EIQNEGMELF

-934 DYADSDRPKGRIY
+934 NYADSDRPKGRIY
-947 EDSAIGVQDADG
+947 ENSALGVQDADG
-959 NWTAERDANGEI
+959 NWAAERDANGEI
-971 IYTQRWLNPQTYGY
+971 IYTQRWLNPQVYGF

-998 SYVKLRTMRIGYN
+998 SYVKLREVTLGYN
-1011 FPTDLIENT
+1011 IPHRLIKKIKIKNAKISVVGRNLWTIYRNT
-1020 PFEAINVSLIGN
+1020 PQGIDPESGTTSGNGQGIEYGSFLPTRTLGVNVKL
-1032 NLLLLY
+1032 
-1038 SNIPEGGLD
+1038 
-1047 PSEIEGSGSIASG
+1047 
-1060 YRNVEGGQLPPS
+1060 V
-1072 RTFGLNVSLKF
+1072 F

>member
-1 MEKLKLSLILL
+1 MFL
-12 FFPLIIFSQKNI
+12 FPIIVFSQEKI
-24 IKGKITDKT
+24 IT
-33 GEPLLGVSIL
+33 GQVIDDSGMPLTGVTIL
-43 LKDSQIGTTSDLD
+43 LKLTNKGAITDLD
-56 GNYSIN
+56 GQYVLSTGEIVKGILEFSYLGYA
-62 TKERTEG
+62 TKE
-69 VLIFNYLGFAVKNVN
+69 IPFNSETNKVN
-84 FTKNTKDL
+84 ATL
-92 TIVLIES
+92 SES
-99 AEQLEEIVVTA
+99 QEELEEVVVTA
-110 LGINRDKKSL
+110 LGIKRDKKSL
-120 SYSTQGANTED
+120 SYSTQGVNTED
-131 LTEARSSNFLN
+131 MTEARSSNFLN

-260 NVNSNLSIV
+260 NVNSNMSVV

-385 NIALRMSQNITDKLT
+385 NIALRMSQDITDKLR

-434 NMSQSNLLPYKNEN
+434 NMSQSNLLPYKDEN

-472 VTNRVVANITLN
+472 ITNRVVTNITLN
-484 WTILKGLKLKT
+484 WEILKGLELKT
-495 RINGAIN
+495 RVNGALN
-502 NVDRQ
+502 DVDRQ

-514 DYDPNGLY
+514 SYDPNGLY
-522 REVNTSREN
+522 REVTTSRQN

-539 YTKKFNDLSL
+539 YTKKFNDFSL
-549 VSLIGV
+549 VSLIGA

-601 YGSVSLGY
+601 YGSVSLVY
-609 QKTYFLDFTARNDW
+609 QKTYFLDVTSRNDW
-623 ASTLPAS
+623 SSTLPAA

-641 TILFSEFIPINDILT
+641 TILFSEFIPRNKILT

-661 ASYAQVGNDT
+661 ASYARVGNDT

-758 EIRNEGMELF
+758 EIQNEGMELF

-934 DYADSDRPKGRIY
+934 NYADSDRPKGRIY
-947 EDSAIGVQDADG
+947 ENSALGVQDEDG
-959 NWTAERDANGEI
+959 NWSAERDANGEI
-971 IYTQRWLNPQTYGY
+971 IYTQRWLNPQVYGY

-998 SYVKLRTMRIGYN
+998 SYVKLREVTLGYN
-1011 FPTDLIENT
+1011 IPHRLIKKIKIKNAKISVVGRNLWTIYRNT
-1020 PFEAINVSLIGN
+1020 PQGIDPESGTTSGNGQGIEYGSFLPTRTLGVNVKL
-1032 NLLLLY
+1032 
-1038 SNIPEGGLD
+1038 
-1047 PSEIEGSGSIASG
+1047 
-1060 YRNVEGGQLPPS
+1060 V
-1072 RTFGLNVSLKF
+1072 F

>member
-1 MEKLKLSLILL
+1 L
-12 FFPLIIFSQKNI
+12 FLFPIIVFSQEKI
-24 IKGKITDKT
+24 IT
-33 GEPLLGVSIL
+33 GQVIDDSGMPLTGVTIL
-43 LKDSQIGTTSDLD
+43 LKLTNKGAITDLD
-56 GNYSIN
+56 GQYVLSTGEIVKGILEFSYLGYA
-62 TKERTEG
+62 TKE
-69 VLIFNYLGFAVKNVN
+69 IPFNSETNKVN
-84 FTKNTKDL
+84 ATL
-92 TIVLIES
+92 SES
-99 AEQLEEIVVTA
+99 QEELEEVVVTA
-110 LGINRDKKSL
+110 LGIKRDKKSL
-120 SYSTQGANTED
+120 SYSTQGVNTED
-131 LTEARSSNFLN
+131 MTEARSSNFLN

-260 NVNSNLSIV
+260 NVNSNMSVV

-282 AGNGGRLVQNAGRLD
+282 AGNGGRLVENAGRLD

-385 NIALRMSQNITDKLT
+385 NIALRMSQDITDKLR

-434 NMSQSNLLPYKNEN
+434 NMSQSNLLPYKDEN

-472 VTNRVVANITLN
+472 ITNRVVTNITLN
-484 WTILKGLKLKT
+484 WEILKGLQLKT
-495 RINGAIN
+495 RVNGALN
-502 NVDRQ
+502 DVDRQ

-514 DYDPNGLY
+514 SYDPNGLY
-522 REVNTSREN
+522 REVTTSRQN

-539 YTKKFNDLSL
+539 YTKKFNDFSL
-549 VSLIGV
+549 VSLIGA

-609 QKTYFLDFTARNDW
+609 QKTYFLDVTSRNDW
-623 ASTLPAS
+623 SSTLPAA

-641 TILFSEFIPINDILT
+641 TILFSEFIPRNKILT

-661 ASYAQVGNDT
+661 ASYARVGNDT

-758 EIRNEGMELF
+758 EIQNEGMELF

-934 DYADSDRPKGRIY
+934 NYADSDRPKGRIY
-947 EDSAIGVQDADG
+947 ENSALGVQDADG
-959 NWTAERDANGEI
+959 NWAAERDANGEI
-971 IYTQRWLNPQTYGY
+971 IYTQRWLNPQVYGF

-998 SYVKLRTMRIGYN
+998 SYVKLREVTLGYN
-1011 FPTDLIENT
+1011 IPHRLIKKIKIKNAKISVVGRNLWTIYRNT
-1020 PFEAINVSLIGN
+1020 PQGIDPESGTTSGNGQGIEYGSFLPTRTLGVNVKL
-1032 NLLLLY
+1032 
-1038 SNIPEGGLD
+1038 
-1047 PSEIEGSGSIASG
+1047 
-1060 YRNVEGGQLPPS
+1060 V
-1072 RTFGLNVSLKF
+1072 F

>member
-1 MEKLKLSLILL
+1 MKIIKWSVLL
-12 FFPLIIFSQKNI
+12 FLFPIIVFSQEKI
-24 IKGKITDKT
+24 IT
-33 GEPLLGVSIL
+33 GQVIDDSGMPLTGVTIL
-43 LKDSQIGTTSDLD
+43 LKLTNKGAITDLD
-56 GNYSIN
+56 GQYVLSTGEIVKGILEFSYLGYA
-62 TKERTEG
+62 TKE
-69 VLIFNYLGFAVKNVN
+69 IPFNSETNKVN
-84 FTKNTKDL
+84 ATL
-92 TIVLIES
+92 SES
-99 AEQLEEIVVTA
+99 QEELEEVVVTA
-110 LGINRDKKSL
+110 LGIKRDKKSL
-120 SYSTQGANTED
+120 SYSTQGVNTED
-131 LTEARSSNFLN
+131 MTEARSSNFLN

-260 NVNSNLSIV
+260 NVNSNMSVV

-282 AGNGGRLVQNAGRLD
+282 AGNGGRLVQNTGQLD
-297 ATTGLPTVGSYN
+297 PTTGLPMVGSYN

-385 NIALRMSQNITDKLT
+385 NIALRMSQDITDKLR

-434 NMSQSNLLPYKNEN
+434 NMSQSNLLPYKDEN

-472 VTNRVVANITLN
+472 ITNRVVTNITLN
-484 WTILKGLKLKT
+484 WEILKGLELKT
-495 RINGAIN
+495 RVNGALN
-502 NVDRQ
+502 DVDRQ

-514 DYDPNGLY
+514 SYDPNGLY
-522 REVNTSREN
+522 REVTTSRQN

-539 YTKKFNDLSL
+539 YTKKFNDFSL
-549 VSLIGV
+549 VSLIGA

-580 LNGDEFVPE
+580 SNGDEFVPE

-609 QKTYFLDFTARNDW
+609 QKTYFLDVTSRNDW
-623 ASTLPAS
+623 SSTLPAA

-641 TILFSEFIPINDILT
+641 TILFSEFIPRNKILT

-661 ASYAQVGNDT
+661 ASYARVGNDT

-758 EIRNEGMELF
+758 EIQNEGMELF

-934 DYADSDRPKGRIY
+934 NYADSDRPKGRIY
-947 EDSAIGVQDADG
+947 ENSALGVQDEDG
-959 NWTAERDANGEI
+959 NWSAERDANGEI
-971 IYTQRWLNPQTYGY
+971 IYTQRWLNPQVYGY

-998 SYVKLRTMRIGYN
+998 SYVKLREVTLGYN
-1011 FPTDLIENT
+1011 IPHRLIKKIKIKNAKISVVGRNLWTIYRNT
-1020 PFEAINVSLIGN
+1020 PQGIDPESGTTSGNGQGIEYGSFLPTRTLGVNVKL
-1032 NLLLLY
+1032 
-1038 SNIPEGGLD
+1038 
-1047 PSEIEGSGSIASG
+1047 
-1060 YRNVEGGQLPPS
+1060 V
-1072 RTFGLNVSLKF
+1072 F

>member
-1 MEKLKLSLILL
+1 MKIIKWSVLL
-12 FFPLIIFSQKNI
+12 FLFPIIVFSQEKI
-24 IKGKITDKT
+24 IT
-33 GEPLLGVSIL
+33 GQVIDDSGMPLTGVTIL
-43 LKDSQIGTTSDLD
+43 LKLTNKGAITDLD
-56 GNYSIN
+56 GQYVLSTGEIVKGILEFSYLGYA
-62 TKERTEG
+62 TKE
-69 VLIFNYLGFAVKNVN
+69 IPFNSETNKVN
-84 FTKNTKDL
+84 ATL
-92 TIVLIES
+92 SES
-99 AEQLEEIVVTA
+99 QEELEEVVVTA
-110 LGINRDKKSL
+110 LGIKRDKKSL
-120 SYSTQGANTED
+120 SYSTQGVNTED
-131 LTEARSSNFLN
+131 MTEARSSNFLN

-260 NVNSNLSIV
+260 NVNSNMSVV

-385 NIALRMSQNITDKLT
+385 NIALRMSQDITAKLR

-434 NMSQSNLLPYKNEN
+434 NMSQSNLLPYKDEN

-472 VTNRVVANITLN
+472 ITNRVVTNITLN
-484 WTILKGLKLKT
+484 WEILKGLELKT
-495 RINGAIN
+495 RVNGALN
-502 NVDRQ
+502 DVDRQ

-514 DYDPNGLY
+514 SYDPNGLY
-522 REVNTSREN
+522 REVTTSRQN

-539 YTKKFNDLSL
+539 YTKKFNDFSL
-549 VSLIGV
+549 VSLIGA

-580 LNGDEFVPE
+580 SNGDEFVPE

-609 QKTYFLDFTARNDW
+609 QKTYFLDVTSRNDW
-623 ASTLPAS
+623 SSTLPAA

-641 TILFSEFIPINDILT
+641 TILFSEFIPRNKILT

-661 ASYAQVGNDT
+661 ASYARVGNDT

-758 EIRNEGMELF
+758 EIQNEGMELF

-934 DYADSDRPKGRIY
+934 NYADSDRPKGRIY
-947 EDSAIGVQDADG
+947 ENSALGVQDEDG
-959 NWTAERDANGEI
+959 NWSAERDANGEI
-971 IYTQRWLNPQTYGY
+971 IYTQRWLNPQVYGY

-998 SYVKLRTMRIGYN
+998 SYVKLREVTLGYN
-1011 FPTDLIENT
+1011 IPHRLIKKIKIKNAKISVVGRNLWTIYRNT
-1020 PFEAINVSLIGN
+1020 PQGIDPESGTTSGNGQGIEYGSFLPTRTLGVNVKL
-1032 NLLLLY
+1032 
-1038 SNIPEGGLD
+1038 
-1047 PSEIEGSGSIASG
+1047 
-1060 YRNVEGGQLPPS
+1060 V
-1072 RTFGLNVSLKF
+1072 F

>member
-1 MEKLKLSLILL
+1 MKIIKWSVLL
-12 FFPLIIFSQKNI
+12 FLFPIIVFSQEKI
-24 IKGKITDKT
+24 IT
-33 GEPLLGVSIL
+33 GQVIDDSGMPLTGVTIL
-43 LKDSQIGTTSDLD
+43 LKLTNKGAITDLD
-56 GNYSIN
+56 GQYVLSTGEIVKGILEFSYLGYA
-62 TKERTEG
+62 TKE
-69 VLIFNYLGFAVKNVN
+69 IPFNSETNKVN
-84 FTKNTKDL
+84 ATL
-92 TIVLIES
+92 SES
-99 AEQLEEIVVTA
+99 QEELEEVVVTA
-110 LGINRDKKSL
+110 LGIKRDKKSL
-120 SYSTQGANTED
+120 SYSTQGVNTED
-131 LTEARSSNFLN
+131 MTEARSSNFLN

-260 NVNSNLSIV
+260 NVNSNMSVV

-345 VVNTNTFAISRAT
+345 VVNTNTFSISRAT

-385 NIALRMSQNITDKLT
+385 NIALRMSQDITAKLR

-434 NMSQSNLLPYKNEN
+434 NMSQSNLLPYKDEN

-472 VTNRVVANITLN
+472 ITNRVVTNITLN
-484 WTILKGLKLKT
+484 WEILKGLELKT
-495 RINGAIN
+495 RVNGALN
-502 NVDRQ
+502 DVDRQ

-514 DYDPNGLY
+514 SYDPNGLY
-522 REVNTSREN
+522 REVTTSRQN

-539 YTKKFNDLSL
+539 YTKKFNDFSL
-549 VSLIGV
+549 VSLIGA

-580 LNGDEFVPE
+580 SNGDEFVPE

-609 QKTYFLDFTARNDW
+609 QKTYFLDVTSRNDW
-623 ASTLPAS
+623 SSTLPAA

-641 TILFSEFIPINDILT
+641 TILFSEFIPRNKILT

-661 ASYAQVGNDT
+661 ASYARVGNDT

-758 EIRNEGMELF
+758 EIQNEGMELF

-934 DYADSDRPKGRIY
+934 NYADSDRPKGRIY
-947 EDSAIGVQDADG
+947 ENSALGVQDEDG
-959 NWTAERDANGEI
+959 NWSAERDANGEI
-971 IYTQRWLNPQTYGY
+971 IYTQRWLNPQVYGY

-998 SYVKLRTMRIGYN
+998 SYVKLREVTLGYN
-1011 FPTDLIENT
+1011 IPHRLIKKIKIKNAKISVVGRNLWTIYRNT
-1020 PFEAINVSLIGN
+1020 PQGIDPESGTTSGNGQGIEYGSFLPTRTLGVNVKL
-1032 NLLLLY
+1032 
-1038 SNIPEGGLD
+1038 
-1047 PSEIEGSGSIASG
+1047 
-1060 YRNVEGGQLPPS
+1060 V
-1072 RTFGLNVSLKF
+1072 F

>member
-1 MEKLKLSLILL
+1 MKIIKWSVLL
-12 FFPLIIFSQKNI
+12 FLFPIIVFSQEKI
-24 IKGKITDKT
+24 IT
-33 GEPLLGVSIL
+33 GQVIDDSGMPLTGVTIL
-43 LKDSQIGTTSDLD
+43 LKLTNKGAITDLD
-56 GNYSIN
+56 GQYVLSTGEIVKGILEFSYLGYA
-62 TKERTEG
+62 TKE
-69 VLIFNYLGFAVKNVN
+69 IPFNSETNKVN
-84 FTKNTKDL
+84 ATL
-92 TIVLIES
+92 SES
-99 AEQLEEIVVTA
+99 QEELEEVVVTA
-110 LGINRDKKSL
+110 LGIKRDKKSL
-120 SYSTQGANTED
+120 SYSTQGVNTED
-131 LTEARSSNFLN
+131 MTEARSSNFLN

-260 NVNSNLSIV
+260 NVNSNMSVV

-282 AGNGGRLVQNAGRLD
+282 AGNGGRLVENAGRLD

-385 NIALRMSQNITDKLT
+385 NIALRMSQDITDKLR

-434 NMSQSNLLPYKNEN
+434 NMSQSNLLPYKDEN

-472 VTNRVVANITLN
+472 ITNRVVTNITLN
-484 WTILKGLKLKT
+484 WEILKGLQLKT
-495 RINGAIN
+495 RVNGALN
-502 NVDRQ
+502 DVDRQ

-514 DYDPNGLY
+514 SYDPNGLY
-522 REVNTSREN
+522 REVTTSRQN

-539 YTKKFNDLSL
+539 YTKKFNDFSL
-549 VSLIGV
+549 VSLIGA

-609 QKTYFLDFTARNDW
+609 QKTYFLDVTSRNDW
-623 ASTLPAS
+623 SSTLPAA

-641 TILFSEFIPINDILT
+641 TILFSEFIPRNKILT

-661 ASYAQVGNDT
+661 ASYARVGNDT

-758 EIRNEGMELF
+758 EIQNEGMELF

-934 DYADSDRPKGRIY
+934 NYADSDRPKGRIY
-947 EDSAIGVQDADG
+947 ENSALGVQDADG
-959 NWTAERDANGEI
+959 NWAAERDANGEI
-971 IYTQRWLNPQTYGY
+971 IYTQRWLNPQVYGF

-998 SYVKLRTMRIGYN
+998 SYVKLREVTLGYN
-1011 FPTDLIENT
+1011 IPHRLIKKIKIKNAKISVVGRNLWTIYRNT
-1020 PFEAINVSLIGN
+1020 PQGIDPESGTTSGNGQGIEYGSFLPTRTLGVNVKL
-1032 NLLLLY
+1032 
-1038 SNIPEGGLD
+1038 
-1047 PSEIEGSGSIASG
+1047 
-1060 YRNVEGGQLPPS
+1060 V
-1072 RTFGLNVSLKF
+1072 F

>member
-1 MEKLKLSLILL
+1 MKIIKWSVLL
-12 FFPLIIFSQKNI
+12 FLFPIIVFSQEKI
-24 IKGKITDKT
+24 IT
-33 GEPLLGVSIL
+33 GQVIDDSGMPLTGVTIL
-43 LKDSQIGTTSDLD
+43 LKLTNKGAITDLD
-56 GNYSIN
+56 GQYVLSTGEIVKGILEFSYLGYA
-62 TKERTEG
+62 TKE
-69 VLIFNYLGFAVKNVN
+69 IPFNSETNKVN
-84 FTKNTKDL
+84 ATL
-92 TIVLIES
+92 SES
-99 AEQLEEIVVTA
+99 QEELEEVVVTA
-110 LGINRDKKSL
+110 LGIKRDKKSL
-120 SYSTQGANTED
+120 SYSTQGVNTED
-131 LTEARSSNFLN
+131 MTEARSSNFLN

-260 NVNSNLSIV
+260 NVNSNMSVV

-282 AGNGGRLVQNAGRLD
+282 AGNGGRLVENAGRLD

-385 NIALRMSQNITDKLT
+385 NIALRMSQDITDKLR

-434 NMSQSNLLPYKNEN
+434 NMSQSNLLPYKDEN

-472 VTNRVVANITLN
+472 ITNRVVTNITLN
-484 WTILKGLKLKT
+484 WEILKGLELKT
-495 RINGAIN
+495 RVNGALN
-502 NVDRQ
+502 DVDRQ

-514 DYDPNGLY
+514 SYDPNGLY
-522 REVNTSREN
+522 REVTTSRQN

-539 YTKKFNDLSL
+539 YTKKFNDFSL
-549 VSLIGV
+549 VSLIGA

-609 QKTYFLDFTARNDW
+609 QKTYFLDVTSRNDW
-623 ASTLPAS
+623 SSTLPAA

-641 TILFSEFIPINDILT
+641 TILFSEFIPRNKILT

-661 ASYAQVGNDT
+661 ASYARVGNDT

-758 EIRNEGMELF
+758 EIQNEGMELF

-934 DYADSDRPKGRIY
+934 NYADSDRPKGRIY
-947 EDSAIGVQDADG
+947 ENSALGVQDADG
-959 NWTAERDANGEI
+959 NWAAERDANGEI
-971 IYTQRWLNPQTYGY
+971 IYTQRWLNPQVYGF

-998 SYVKLRTMRIGYN
+998 SYVKLREVTLGYN
-1011 FPTDLIENT
+1011 IPHRLIKKIKIKNAKISVVGRNLWTIYRNT
-1020 PFEAINVSLIGN
+1020 PQGIDPESGTTSGNGQGIEYGSFLPTRTLGVNVKL
-1032 NLLLLY
+1032 
-1038 SNIPEGGLD
+1038 
-1047 PSEIEGSGSIASG
+1047 
-1060 YRNVEGGQLPPS
+1060 V
-1072 RTFGLNVSLKF
+1072 F

>member
-1 MEKLKLSLILL
+1 MKIIKWSVLL
-12 FFPLIIFSQKNI
+12 FLFPIIVFSQEKI
-24 IKGKITDKT
+24 ITGQVTDDSGMPLT
-33 GEPLLGVSIL
+33 GVTIL
-43 LKDSQIGTTSDLD
+43 LKLTNKGAITDLD
-56 GNYSIN
+56 GQYVLSTGEIVKGILEFSYLGYA
-62 TKERTEG
+62 TKE
-69 VLIFNYLGFAVKNVN
+69 IPFNSETNKVN
-84 FTKNTKDL
+84 ATL
-92 TIVLIES
+92 SES
-99 AEQLEEIVVTA
+99 QEELEEVVVTA
-110 LGINRDKKSL
+110 LGIKRDKKSL
-120 SYSTQGANTED
+120 SYSTQGVNTED
-131 LTEARSSNFLN
+131 MTEARSSNFLN

-260 NVNSNLSIV
+260 NVNSNMSVV

-385 NIALRMSQNITDKLT
+385 NIALRMSQDITDKLR

-434 NMSQSNLLPYKNEN
+434 NMSQSNLLPYKDEN

-472 VTNRVVANITLN
+472 ITNRVVTNITLN
-484 WTILKGLKLKT
+484 WEILKGLELKT
-495 RINGAIN
+495 RVNGALN
-502 NVDRQ
+502 DVDRQ

-514 DYDPNGLY
+514 SYDPNGLY
-522 REVNTSREN
+522 REVTTSRQN

-539 YTKKFNDLSL
+539 YTKKFNDFSL
-549 VSLIGV
+549 VSLIGA

-580 LNGDEFVPE
+580 SNGDEFVPE

-609 QKTYFLDFTARNDW
+609 QKTYFLDVTSRNDW
-623 ASTLPAS
+623 SSTLPAA

-641 TILFSEFIPINDILT
+641 TILFSEFIPRNKILT

-661 ASYAQVGNDT
+661 ASYARVGNDT

-758 EIRNEGMELF
+758 EIQNEGMELF

-823 IRGNSQLVDPETGT
+823 IRGNSQVVDPETGT

-934 DYADSDRPKGRIY
+934 NYADSDRPKGRIY
-947 EDSAIGVQDADG
+947 ENSALGVQDEDG
-959 NWTAERDANGEI
+959 NWSAERDANGEI
-971 IYTQRWLNPQTYGY
+971 IYTQRWLNPQVYGY

-998 SYVKLRTMRIGYN
+998 SYVKLREVTLGYN
-1011 FPTDLIENT
+1011 IPHRLIKKIKIKNAKISVVGRNLWTIYRNT
-1020 PFEAINVSLIGN
+1020 PQGIDPESGTTSGNGQGIEYGSFLPTRTLGVNVKL
-1032 NLLLLY
+1032 
-1038 SNIPEGGLD
+1038 
-1047 PSEIEGSGSIASG
+1047 
-1060 YRNVEGGQLPPS
+1060 V
-1072 RTFGLNVSLKF
+1072 F

>member
-1 MEKLKLSLILL
+1 MKIIKWSVLL
-12 FFPLIIFSQKNI
+12 FLFPIIVFSQEKI
-24 IKGKITDKT
+24 IT
-33 GEPLLGVSIL
+33 GQVIDDSGMPLTGVTIL
-43 LKDSQIGTTSDLD
+43 LKLTNKGAITDLD
-56 GNYSIN
+56 GQYVLSTGEIVKGILEFSYLGYA
-62 TKERTEG
+62 TKE
-69 VLIFNYLGFAVKNVN
+69 IPFNSETNKVN
-84 FTKNTKDL
+84 ATL
-92 TIVLIES
+92 SES
-99 AEQLEEIVVTA
+99 QEELEEVVVTA
-110 LGINRDKKSL
+110 LGIKRDKKSL
-120 SYSTQGANTED
+120 SYSTQGVNTED
-131 LTEARSSNFLN
+131 MTEARSSNFLN

-260 NVNSNLSIV
+260 NVNSNMSVV

-282 AGNGGRLVQNAGRLD
+282 AGNGGRLVENAGRLD

-385 NIALRMSQNITDKLT
+385 NIALRMSQDITAKLR

-434 NMSQSNLLPYKNEN
+434 NMSQSNLLPYKDEN

-472 VTNRVVANITLN
+472 ITNRVVTNITLN
-484 WTILKGLKLKT
+484 WEILKGLELKT
-495 RINGAIN
+495 RVNGALN
-502 NVDRQ
+502 DVDRQ

-514 DYDPNGLY
+514 SYDPNGLY
-522 REVNTSREN
+522 REVTTSRQN

-539 YTKKFNDLSL
+539 YTKKFNDFSL
-549 VSLIGV
+549 VSLIGA

-580 LNGDEFVPE
+580 SNGDEFVPE

-609 QKTYFLDFTARNDW
+609 QKTYFLDVTSRNDW
-623 ASTLPAS
+623 SSTLPAA

-641 TILFSEFIPINDILT
+641 TILFSEFIPRNKILT

-661 ASYAQVGNDT
+661 ASYARVGNDT

-758 EIRNEGMELF
+758 EIQNEGMELF

-809 NVGVFAEVGEPFGN
+809 NVGIFAEVGQPFGN
-823 IRGNSQLVDPETGT
+823 IRGNSQVVDPETGT
-837 PLVLANGRAAWES
+837 PLVLLNGRAVWES

-857 QPDWIGSIRNSFSYK
+857 QPDWIGSLRNSFSYK

-934 DYADSDRPKGRIY
+934 NYADSDRPKGRIY
-947 EDSAIGVQDADG
+947 ENSALGVQDEDG
-959 NWTAERDANGEI
+959 NWSAERDANGEI
-971 IYTQRWLNPQTYGY
+971 IYTQRWLNPQVYGY

-998 SYVKLRTMRIGYN
+998 SYVKLREVTLGYN
-1011 FPTDLIENT
+1011 IPHRLIKKIKIKNAKISVVGRNLWTIYRNT
-1020 PFEAINVSLIGN
+1020 PQGIDPESGTTSGNGQGIEYGSFLPTRTLGVNVKL
-1032 NLLLLY
+1032 
-1038 SNIPEGGLD
+1038 
-1047 PSEIEGSGSIASG
+1047 
-1060 YRNVEGGQLPPS
+1060 V
-1072 RTFGLNVSLKF
+1072 F

>member
-1 MEKLKLSLILL
+1 MKIIKWSLLL
-12 FFPLIIFSQKNI
+12 FLFPIIVFSQEKI
-24 IKGKITDKT
+24 IT
-33 GEPLLGVSIL
+33 GQVIDDSGMPLTGVTIL
-43 LKDSQIGTTSDLD
+43 LKLTNKGAITDLD
-56 GNYSIN
+56 GQYVLSTGEIVKGILEFSYLGYA
-62 TKERTEG
+62 TKE
-69 VLIFNYLGFAVKNVN
+69 IPFNSETNKVN
-84 FTKNTKDL
+84 ATL
-92 TIVLIES
+92 SES
-99 AEQLEEIVVTA
+99 QEELEEVVVTA
-110 LGINRDKKSL
+110 LGIKRDKKSL
-120 SYSTQGANTED
+120 SYSTQGVNTED
-131 LTEARSSNFLN
+131 MTEARSSNFLN

-260 NVNSNLSIV
+260 NVNSNMSVV

-385 NIALRMSQNITDKLT
+385 NIALRMSQDITDKLR

-434 NMSQSNLLPYKNEN
+434 NMSQSNLLPYKDEN

-472 VTNRVVANITLN
+472 ITNRVVTNITLN
-484 WTILKGLKLKT
+484 WEILKGLELKT
-495 RINGAIN
+495 RVNGALN
-502 NVDRQ
+502 DVDRQ

-514 DYDPNGLY
+514 SYDPNGLY
-522 REVNTSREN
+522 REVTTSRQN

-539 YTKKFNDLSL
+539 YTKKFNDFSL
-549 VSLIGV
+549 VSLIGA

-601 YGSVSLGY
+601 YGSVSLVY
-609 QKTYFLDFTARNDW
+609 QKTYFLDVTSRNDW
-623 ASTLPAS
+623 SSTLPAA

-641 TILFSEFIPINDILT
+641 TILFSEFIPRNKILT

-661 ASYAQVGNDT
+661 ASYARVGNDT

-758 EIRNEGMELF
+758 EIQNEGMELF

-934 DYADSDRPKGRIY
+934 NYADSDRPKGRIY
-947 EDSAIGVQDADG
+947 ENSALGVQDEDG
-959 NWTAERDANGEI
+959 NWSAERDANGEI
-971 IYTQRWLNPQTYGY
+971 IYTQRWLNPQVYGY

-998 SYVKLRTMRIGYN
+998 SYVKLREVTLGYN
-1011 FPTDLIENT
+1011 IPHRLIKKIKIKNAKISVVGRNLWTIYRNT
-1020 PFEAINVSLIGN
+1020 PQGIDPESGTTSGNGQGIEYGSFLPTRTLGVNVKL
-1032 NLLLLY
+1032 
-1038 SNIPEGGLD
+1038 
-1047 PSEIEGSGSIASG
+1047 
-1060 YRNVEGGQLPPS
+1060 V
-1072 RTFGLNVSLKF
+1072 F

>member
-1 MEKLKLSLILL
+1 MKIIKWSVLL
-12 FFPLIIFSQKNI
+12 FLFPIIVFSQEKI
-24 IKGKITDKT
+24 IT
-33 GEPLLGVSIL
+33 GQVIDDSGMPLTGVTIL
-43 LKDSQIGTTSDLD
+43 LKLTNKGAITDLD
-56 GNYSIN
+56 GQYVLSTGEIVKGILEFSYLGYA
-62 TKERTEG
+62 TKE
-69 VLIFNYLGFAVKNVN
+69 IPFNSETNKVN
-84 FTKNTKDL
+84 ATL
-92 TIVLIES
+92 SES
-99 AEQLEEIVVTA
+99 QEELEEVVVTA
-110 LGINRDKKSL
+110 LGIKRDKKSL
-120 SYSTQGANTED
+120 SYSTQGVNTED
-131 LTEARSSNFLN
+131 MTEARSSNFLN

-260 NVNSNLSIV
+260 NVNSNMSVV

-282 AGNGGRLVQNAGRLD
+282 AGNGGRLVENAGRLD

-385 NIALRMSQNITDKLT
+385 NIALRMSQDITDKLR

-434 NMSQSNLLPYKNEN
+434 NMSQSNLLPYKDEN

-472 VTNRVVANITLN
+472 ITNRVVTNITLN
-484 WTILKGLKLKT
+484 WEILKGLQLKT
-495 RINGAIN
+495 RVNGALN
-502 NVDRQ
+502 DVDRQ

-514 DYDPNGLY
+514 SYDPNGLY
-522 REVNTSREN
+522 REVTTSRQN

-539 YTKKFNDLSL
+539 YTKKFNDFSL
-549 VSLIGV
+549 VSLIGA

-580 LNGDEFVPE
+580 SNGDEFVPE

-609 QKTYFLDFTARNDW
+609 QKTYFLDVTSRNDW
-623 ASTLPAS
+623 SSTLPAA

-641 TILFSEFIPINDILT
+641 TILFSEFIPRNKILT

-661 ASYAQVGNDT
+661 ASYARVGNDT

-758 EIRNEGMELF
+758 EIQNEGMELF

-934 DYADSDRPKGRIY
+934 NYADSDRPKGRIY
-947 EDSAIGVQDADG
+947 ENSALGVQDADG
-959 NWTAERDANGEI
+959 NWAAERDANGEI
-971 IYTQRWLNPQTYGY
+971 IYTQRWLNPQVYGF

-998 SYVKLRTMRIGYN
+998 SYVKLREVTLGYN
-1011 FPTDLIENT
+1011 IPHRLIKKIKIKNAKISVVGRNLWTIYRNT
-1020 PFEAINVSLIGN
+1020 PQGIDPESGTTSGNGQGIEYGSFLPTRTLGVNVKL
-1032 NLLLLY
+1032 
-1038 SNIPEGGLD
+1038 
-1047 PSEIEGSGSIASG
+1047 
-1060 YRNVEGGQLPPS
+1060 V
-1072 RTFGLNVSLKF
+1072 F

>member
-1 MEKLKLSLILL
+1 MKIIKWSVLL
-12 FFPLIIFSQKNI
+12 FLFPIIVFSQEKI
-24 IKGKITDKT
+24 IT
-33 GEPLLGVSIL
+33 GQVIDDSGMPLTGVTIL
-43 LKDSQIGTTSDLD
+43 LKLTNKGAITDLD
-56 GNYSIN
+56 GQYVLSTGEIVKGILEFSYLGYA
-62 TKERTEG
+62 TKE
-69 VLIFNYLGFAVKNVN
+69 IPFNSETNKVN
-84 FTKNTKDL
+84 ATL
-92 TIVLIES
+92 SES
-99 AEQLEEIVVTA
+99 QEELEEVVVTA
-110 LGINRDKKSL
+110 LGIKRDKKSL
-120 SYSTQGANTED
+120 SYSTQGVNTED
-131 LTEARSSNFLN
+131 MTEARSSNFLN

-260 NVNSNLSIV
+260 NVNSNMSVV

-282 AGNGGRLVQNAGRLD
+282 AGNDGRLVQNAGRLD

-385 NIALRMSQNITDKLT
+385 NIALRMSQDITDKLR

-434 NMSQSNLLPYKNEN
+434 NMSQSNLLPYKDEN

-472 VTNRVVANITLN
+472 ITNRVVANITLN
-484 WTILKGLKLKT
+484 WEILKGLELKT
-495 RINGAIN
+495 RVNGALN
-502 NVDRQ
+502 DVDRQ

-514 DYDPNGLY
+514 SYDPNGLY
-522 REVNTSREN
+522 REVTTSRQN

-539 YTKKFNDLSL
+539 YTKKFNDFSL
-549 VSLIGV
+549 VSLIGA

-609 QKTYFLDFTARNDW
+609 QKTYFLDVTSRNDW
-623 ASTLPAS
+623 SSTLPAA

-641 TILFSEFIPINDILT
+641 TILFSEFIPRNKILT

-661 ASYAQVGNDT
+661 ASYARVGNDT

-758 EIRNEGMELF
+758 EIQNEGMELF

-934 DYADSDRPKGRIY
+934 NYADSDRPKGRIY
-947 EDSAIGVQDADG
+947 ENSALGVQDEDG
-959 NWTAERDANGEI
+959 NWSAERDANGEI
-971 IYTQRWLNPQTYGY
+971 IYTQRWLNPQVYGY

-998 SYVKLRTMRIGYN
+998 SYVKLREVTLGYN
-1011 FPTDLIENT
+1011 IPHRLIKKIKIKNAKISVVGRNLWTIYRNT
-1020 PFEAINVSLIGN
+1020 PQGIDPESGTTSGNGQGIEYGSFLPTRTLGVNVKL
-1032 NLLLLY
+1032 
-1038 SNIPEGGLD
+1038 
-1047 PSEIEGSGSIASG
+1047 
-1060 YRNVEGGQLPPS
+1060 V
-1072 RTFGLNVSLKF
+1072 F

>member
-1 MEKLKLSLILL
+1 MFL
-12 FFPLIIFSQKNI
+12 FPIIVFSQEKI
-24 IKGKITDKT
+24 IT
-33 GEPLLGVSIL
+33 GQVIDDSGMPLTGVTIL
-43 LKDSQIGTTSDLD
+43 LKLTNKGAITDLD
-56 GNYSIN
+56 GQYVLSTGEIVKGILEFSYLGYA
-62 TKERTEG
+62 TKE
-69 VLIFNYLGFAVKNVN
+69 IPFNSETNKVN
-84 FTKNTKDL
+84 ATL
-92 TIVLIES
+92 SES
-99 AEQLEEIVVTA
+99 QEELEEVVVTA
-110 LGINRDKKSL
+110 LGIKRDKKSL
-120 SYSTQGANTED
+120 SYSTQGVNTED
-131 LTEARSSNFLN
+131 MTEARSSNFLN

-260 NVNSNLSIV
+260 NVNSNMSVV

-385 NIALRMSQNITDKLT
+385 NIALRMSQDITDKLR

-434 NMSQSNLLPYKNEN
+434 NMSQSNLLPYKDEN

-472 VTNRVVANITLN
+472 ITNRVVTNITLN
-484 WTILKGLKLKT
+484 WEILKGLELKT
-495 RINGAIN
+495 RVNGALN
-502 NVDRQ
+502 DVDRQ

-514 DYDPNGLY
+514 SYDPNGLY
-522 REVNTSREN
+522 REVTTSRQN

-539 YTKKFNDLSL
+539 YTKKFNDFSL
-549 VSLIGV
+549 VSLIGA

-580 LNGDEFVPE
+580 SNGDEFVPE

-609 QKTYFLDFTARNDW
+609 QKTYFLDVTSRNDW
-623 ASTLPAS
+623 SSTLPAA

-641 TILFSEFIPINDILT
+641 TILFSEFIPRNKILT

-661 ASYAQVGNDT
+661 ASYARVGNDT

-758 EIRNEGMELF
+758 EIQNEGMELF

-934 DYADSDRPKGRIY
+934 NYADSDRPKGRIY
-947 EDSAIGVQDADG
+947 ENSALGVQDEDG
-959 NWTAERDANGEI
+959 NWSAERDANGEI
-971 IYTQRWLNPQTYGY
+971 IYTQRWLNPQVYGY

-998 SYVKLRTMRIGYN
+998 SYVKLREVTLGYN
-1011 FPTDLIENT
+1011 IPHRLIKKIKIKNAKISVVGRNLWTIYRNT
-1020 PFEAINVSLIGN
+1020 PQGIDPESGTTSGNGQGIEYGSFLPTRTLGVNVKL
-1032 NLLLLY
+1032 
-1038 SNIPEGGLD
+1038 
-1047 PSEIEGSGSIASG
+1047 
-1060 YRNVEGGQLPPS
+1060 V
-1072 RTFGLNVSLKF
+1072 F

>member
-1 MEKLKLSLILL
+1 MKIIKWSVLL
-12 FFPLIIFSQKNI
+12 FLFPIIVFSQEKI
-24 IKGKITDKT
+24 ITGQVTDDSGMPLT
-33 GEPLLGVSIL
+33 GVTIL
-43 LKDSQIGTTSDLD
+43 LKLTNKGAITDLD
-56 GNYSIN
+56 GQYVLSTGEIVKGILEFSYLGYA
-62 TKERTEG
+62 TKE
-69 VLIFNYLGFAVKNVN
+69 IPFNSETNKVN
-84 FTKNTKDL
+84 ATL
-92 TIVLIES
+92 SES
-99 AEQLEEIVVTA
+99 QEELEEVVVTA
-110 LGINRDKKSL
+110 LGIKRDKKSL
-120 SYSTQGANTED
+120 SYSTQGVNTED
-131 LTEARSSNFLN
+131 MTEARSSNFLN

-260 NVNSNLSIV
+260 NVNSNMSVV

-385 NIALRMSQNITDKLT
+385 NIALRMSQDITDKLR

-434 NMSQSNLLPYKNEN
+434 NMSQSNLLPYKDEN

-472 VTNRVVANITLN
+472 ITNRVVTNITLN
-484 WTILKGLKLKT
+484 WEILKGLELKT
-495 RINGAIN
+495 RVNGALN
-502 NVDRQ
+502 DVDRQ

-514 DYDPNGLY
+514 SYDPNGLY
-522 REVNTSREN
+522 REVTTSRQN

-539 YTKKFNDLSL
+539 YTKKFNDFSL
-549 VSLIGV
+549 VSLIGA

-580 LNGDEFVPE
+580 SNGDEFVPE

-609 QKTYFLDFTARNDW
+609 QKTYFLDVTSRNDW
-623 ASTLPAS
+623 SSTLPAA

-641 TILFSEFIPINDILT
+641 TILFSEFIPRNKILT

-661 ASYAQVGNDT
+661 ASYARVGNDT

-758 EIRNEGMELF
+758 EIQNEGMELF

-934 DYADSDRPKGRIY
+934 NYADSDRPKGRIY
-947 EDSAIGVQDADG
+947 ENSALGVQDEDG
-959 NWTAERDANGEI
+959 NWSAERDANGEI
-971 IYTQRWLNPQTYGY
+971 IYTQRWLNPQVYGY

-998 SYVKLRTMRIGYN
+998 SYVKLREVTLGYN
-1011 FPTDLIENT
+1011 IPHRLIKKIKIKNAKISVVGRNLWTIYRNT
-1020 PFEAINVSLIGN
+1020 PQGIDPESGTTSGNGQGIEYGSFLPTRTLGVNVKL
-1032 NLLLLY
+1032 
-1038 SNIPEGGLD
+1038 
-1047 PSEIEGSGSIASG
+1047 
-1060 YRNVEGGQLPPS
+1060 V
-1072 RTFGLNVSLKF
+1072 F

>member
-1 MEKLKLSLILL
+1 MFL
-12 FFPLIIFSQKNI
+12 FPIIVFSQEKI
-24 IKGKITDKT
+24 IT
-33 GEPLLGVSIL
+33 GQVIDDSGMPLTGVTIL
-43 LKDSQIGTTSDLD
+43 LKLTNKGAITDLD
-56 GNYSIN
+56 GQYVLSTGEIVKGILEFSYLGYA
-62 TKERTEG
+62 TKE
-69 VLIFNYLGFAVKNVN
+69 IPFNSETNKVN
-84 FTKNTKDL
+84 ATL
-92 TIVLIES
+92 SES
-99 AEQLEEIVVTA
+99 QEELEEVVVTA
-110 LGINRDKKSL
+110 LGIKRDKKSL
-120 SYSTQGANTED
+120 SYSTQGVNTED
-131 LTEARSSNFLN
+131 MTEARSSNFLN

-260 NVNSNLSIV
+260 NVNSNMSVV

-385 NIALRMSQNITDKLT
+385 NIALRMSQDITDKLR

-434 NMSQSNLLPYKNEN
+434 NMSQSNLLPYKDEN

-472 VTNRVVANITLN
+472 ITNRVVTNITLN
-484 WTILKGLKLKT
+484 WEILKGLELKT
-495 RINGAIN
+495 RVNGALN
-502 NVDRQ
+502 DVDRQ

-514 DYDPNGLY
+514 SYDPNGLY
-522 REVNTSREN
+522 REVTTSRQN

-539 YTKKFNDLSL
+539 YTKKFNDFSL
-549 VSLIGV
+549 VSLIGA

-609 QKTYFLDFTARNDW
+609 QKTYFLDVTSRNDW
-623 ASTLPAS
+623 SSTLPAA

-641 TILFSEFIPINDILT
+641 TILFSEFIPRNKILT

-661 ASYAQVGNDT
+661 ASYARVGNDT

-758 EIRNEGMELF
+758 EIQNEGMELF

-934 DYADSDRPKGRIY
+934 NYADSDRPKGRIY
-947 EDSAIGVQDADG
+947 ENSALGVQDEDG
-959 NWTAERDANGEI
+959 NWSAERDANGEI
-971 IYTQRWLNPQTYGY
+971 IYTQRWLNPQVYGY

-998 SYVKLRTMRIGYN
+998 SYVKLREVTLGYN
-1011 FPTDLIENT
+1011 IPHRLIKKIKIKNAKISVVGRNLWTIYRNT
-1020 PFEAINVSLIGN
+1020 PQGIDPESGTTSGNGQGIEYGSFLPTRTLGVNVKL
-1032 NLLLLY
+1032 
-1038 SNIPEGGLD
+1038 
-1047 PSEIEGSGSIASG
+1047 
-1060 YRNVEGGQLPPS
+1060 V
-1072 RTFGLNVSLKF
+1072 F

>member
-1 MEKLKLSLILL
+1 MKIIKWSVLL
-12 FFPLIIFSQKNI
+12 FLFPIIVFSQEKI
-24 IKGKITDKT
+24 IT
-33 GEPLLGVSIL
+33 GQVIDDSGMPLTGVTIL
-43 LKDSQIGTTSDLD
+43 LKLTNKGAITDLD
-56 GNYSIN
+56 GQYVLSTGEIVKGILEFSYLGYA
-62 TKERTEG
+62 TKE
-69 VLIFNYLGFAVKNVN
+69 IPFNSETNKVN
-84 FTKNTKDL
+84 ATL
-92 TIVLIES
+92 SES
-99 AEQLEEIVVTA
+99 QEELEEVVVTA
-110 LGINRDKKSL
+110 LGIKRDKKSL
-120 SYSTQGANTED
+120 SYSTQGVNTED
-131 LTEARSSNFLN
+131 MTEARSSNFLN

-260 NVNSNLSIV
+260 NVNSNMSVV

-385 NIALRMSQNITDKLT
+385 NIALRMSQDITDKLR

-434 NMSQSNLLPYKNEN
+434 NMSQSNLLPYKDEN

-472 VTNRVVANITLN
+472 ITNRVVTNITLN
-484 WTILKGLKLKT
+484 WEILKGLELKT
-495 RINGAIN
+495 RVNGALN
-502 NVDRQ
+502 DVDRQ

-514 DYDPNGLY
+514 SYDPNGLY
-522 REVNTSREN
+522 REVTTSRQN

-539 YTKKFNDLSL
+539 YTKKFNDFSL
-549 VSLIGV
+549 VSLIGA

-580 LNGDEFVPE
+580 SNGDEFVPE

-609 QKTYFLDFTARNDW
+609 QKTYFLDVTSRNDW
-623 ASTLPAS
+623 SSTLPAA

-641 TILFSEFIPINDILT
+641 TILFSEFIPRNKILT

-661 ASYAQVGNDT
+661 ASYARVGNDT

-758 EIRNEGMELF
+758 EIQNEGMELF

-934 DYADSDRPKGRIY
+934 NYADSDRPKGRIY
-947 EDSAIGVQDADG
+947 ENSALGVQDEDG
-959 NWTAERDANGEI
+959 NWSAERDANGEI
-971 IYTQRWLNPQTYGY
+971 IYTQRWLNPQVYGY

-998 SYVKLRTMRIGYN
+998 SYVKLREVTLGYN
-1011 FPTDLIENT
+1011 IPHRLIKKIKIKNAKISVVGRNLWTIYRNT
-1020 PFEAINVSLIGN
+1020 PQGIDPESGTTSGNGQGIEYGSFLPTRTLGVNVKL
-1032 NLLLLY
+1032 
-1038 SNIPEGGLD
+1038 
-1047 PSEIEGSGSIASG
+1047 
-1060 YRNVEGGQLPPS
+1060 V
-1072 RTFGLNVSLKF
+1072 F

>member
-1 MEKLKLSLILL
+1 MKIIKWSVLL
-12 FFPLIIFSQKNI
+12 FLFPIIVFSQEKI
-24 IKGKITDKT
+24 IT
-33 GEPLLGVSIL
+33 GQVIDDSGMPLTGVTIL
-43 LKDSQIGTTSDLD
+43 LKLTNKGAITDLD
-56 GNYSIN
+56 GQYVLSTGEIVKGILEFSYLGYA
-62 TKERTEG
+62 TKE
-69 VLIFNYLGFAVKNVN
+69 IPFNSETNKVN
-84 FTKNTKDL
+84 ATL
-92 TIVLIES
+92 SES
-99 AEQLEEIVVTA
+99 QEELEEVVVTA
-110 LGINRDKKSL
+110 LGIKRDKKSL
-120 SYSTQGANTED
+120 SYSTQGVNTED
-131 LTEARSSNFLN
+131 MTEARSSNFLN

-260 NVNSNLSIV
+260 NVNSNMSVV

-282 AGNGGRLVQNAGRLD
+282 AGNGGRLVENAGRLD

-385 NIALRMSQNITDKLT
+385 NIALRMSQDITDKLR

-434 NMSQSNLLPYKNEN
+434 NMSQSNLLPYKDEN

-472 VTNRVVANITLN
+472 ITNRVVTNITLN
-484 WTILKGLKLKT
+484 WEILKGLELKT
-495 RINGAIN
+495 RVNGALN
-502 NVDRQ
+502 DVDRQ

-514 DYDPNGLY
+514 SYDPNGLY
-522 REVNTSREN
+522 REVTTSRQN

-539 YTKKFNDLSL
+539 YTKKFNDFSL
-549 VSLIGV
+549 VSLIGA

-580 LNGDEFVPE
+580 SNGDEFVPE

-609 QKTYFLDFTARNDW
+609 QKTYFLDVTSRNDW
-623 ASTLPAS
+623 SSTLPAA

-641 TILFSEFIPINDILT
+641 TILFSEFIPRNKILT

-661 ASYAQVGNDT
+661 ASYARVGNDT

-758 EIRNEGMELF
+758 EIQNEGMELF

-934 DYADSDRPKGRIY
+934 NYADSDRPKGRIY
-947 EDSAIGVQDADG
+947 ENSALGVQDEDG
-959 NWTAERDANGEI
+959 NWSAERDANGEI
-971 IYTQRWLNPQTYGY
+971 IYTQRWLNPQVYGY

-998 SYVKLRTMRIGYN
+998 SYVKLREVTLGYN
-1011 FPTDLIENT
+1011 IPHRLIKKIKIKNAKISVVGRNLWTIYRNT
-1020 PFEAINVSLIGN
+1020 PQGIDPESGTTSGNGQGIEYGSFLPTSTIGVNVKL
-1032 NLLLLY
+1032 
-1038 SNIPEGGLD
+1038 
-1047 PSEIEGSGSIASG
+1047 
-1060 YRNVEGGQLPPS
+1060 V
-1072 RTFGLNVSLKF
+1072 F

>member
-1 MEKLKLSLILL
+1 MKIIKWSVLL
-12 FFPLIIFSQKNI
+12 FLFPIIVFSQEKI
-24 IKGKITDKT
+24 IT
-33 GEPLLGVSIL
+33 GQVIDDSGMPLTGVTIL
-43 LKDSQIGTTSDLD
+43 LKLTNKGAITDLD
-56 GNYSIN
+56 GQYVLSTGEIVKGILEFSYLGYA
-62 TKERTEG
+62 TKE
-69 VLIFNYLGFAVKNVN
+69 IPFNSETNKVN
-84 FTKNTKDL
+84 ATL
-92 TIVLIES
+92 SES
-99 AEQLEEIVVTA
+99 QEELEEVVVTA
-110 LGINRDKKSL
+110 LGIKRDKKSL
-120 SYSTQGANTED
+120 SYSTQGVNTED
-131 LTEARSSNFLN
+131 MTEARSSNFLN

-260 NVNSNLSIV
+260 NVNSNMSVV

-282 AGNGGRLVQNAGRLD
+282 AGNGGRLVENAGRLD

-385 NIALRMSQNITDKLT
+385 NIALRMSQDITDKLR

-434 NMSQSNLLPYKNEN
+434 NMSQSNLLPYKDEN

-472 VTNRVVANITLN
+472 ITNRVVTNITLN
-484 WTILKGLKLKT
+484 WEILKGLELKT
-495 RINGAIN
+495 RVNGALN
-502 NVDRQ
+502 DVDRQ

-514 DYDPNGLY
+514 SYDPNGLY
-522 REVNTSREN
+522 REVTTSRQN

-539 YTKKFNDLSL
+539 YTKKFNDFSL
-549 VSLIGV
+549 VSLIGA

-609 QKTYFLDFTARNDW
+609 QKTYFLDVTSRNDW
-623 ASTLPAS
+623 SSTLPAA

-641 TILFSEFIPINDILT
+641 TILFSEFIPRNKILT

-661 ASYAQVGNDT
+661 ASYARVGNDT

-758 EIRNEGMELF
+758 EIQNEGMELF

-934 DYADSDRPKGRIY
+934 NYADSDRPKGRIY
-947 EDSAIGVQDADG
+947 ENSALGVQDEDG
-959 NWTAERDANGEI
+959 NWSAERDANGEI
-971 IYTQRWLNPQTYGY
+971 IYTQRWLNPQVYGY

-998 SYVKLRTMRIGYN
+998 SYVKLREVTLGYN
-1011 FPTDLIENT
+1011 IPHRLIKKIKIKNAKISVVGRNLWTIYRNT
-1020 PFEAINVSLIGN
+1020 PQGIDPESGTTSGNGQGIEYGSFLPTRTLGVNVKL
-1032 NLLLLY
+1032 
-1038 SNIPEGGLD
+1038 
-1047 PSEIEGSGSIASG
+1047 
-1060 YRNVEGGQLPPS
+1060 V
-1072 RTFGLNVSLKF
+1072 F

>member
-1 MEKLKLSLILL
+1 MKIIKWSVLL
-12 FFPLIIFSQKNI
+12 FLFPIIVFSQEKI
-24 IKGKITDKT
+24 IT
-33 GEPLLGVSIL
+33 GQVIDDSGMPLTGVTIL
-43 LKDSQIGTTSDLD
+43 LKLTNKGAITDLD
-56 GNYSIN
+56 GQYVLSTGEIVKGILEFSYLGYA
-62 TKERTEG
+62 TKE
-69 VLIFNYLGFAVKNVN
+69 IPFNSETNKVN
-84 FTKNTKDL
+84 ATL
-92 TIVLIES
+92 SES
-99 AEQLEEIVVTA
+99 QEELEEVVVTA
-110 LGINRDKKSL
+110 LGIKRDKKSL
-120 SYSTQGANTED
+120 SYSTQGVNTED
-131 LTEARSSNFLN
+131 MTEARSSNFLN

-260 NVNSNLSIV
+260 NVNSNMSVV

-282 AGNGGRLVQNAGRLD
+282 AGNGGRLVENAGRLD

-385 NIALRMSQNITDKLT
+385 NIALRMSQDITDKLR

-434 NMSQSNLLPYKNEN
+434 NMSQSNLLPYKDEN

-472 VTNRVVANITLN
+472 ITNRVVTNITLN
-484 WTILKGLKLKT
+484 WEILKGLQLKT
-495 RINGAIN
+495 RVNGALN
-502 NVDRQ
+502 DVDRQ

-514 DYDPNGLY
+514 SYDPNGLY
-522 REVNTSREN
+522 REVTTSRQN

-539 YTKKFNDLSL
+539 YTKKFNDFSL
-549 VSLIGV
+549 VSLIGA

-609 QKTYFLDFTARNDW
+609 QKTYFLDVTSRNDW
-623 ASTLPAS
+623 SSTLPAA

-641 TILFSEFIPINDILT
+641 TILFSEFIPRNKILT

-661 ASYAQVGNDT
+661 ASYARVGNDT

-758 EIRNEGMELF
+758 EIQNEGMELF

-934 DYADSDRPKGRIY
+934 NYADSDRPKGRIY
-947 EDSAIGVQDADG
+947 ENSALGVQDADG
-959 NWTAERDANGEI
+959 NWAAERDANGEI
-971 IYTQRWLNPQTYGY
+971 IYTQRWLNPQVYGF
-985 DGLQDQRRFVYDA
+985 DGLQDKRRFVYDA
-998 SYVKLRTMRIGYN
+998 SYVKLREVTLGYN
-1011 FPTDLIENT
+1011 IPHRLIKKIKIKNAKISVVGRNLWTIYRNT
-1020 PFEAINVSLIGN
+1020 PQGIDPESGTTSGNGQGIEYGSFLPTRTLGVNVKL
-1032 NLLLLY
+1032 
-1038 SNIPEGGLD
+1038 
-1047 PSEIEGSGSIASG
+1047 
-1060 YRNVEGGQLPPS
+1060 V
-1072 RTFGLNVSLKF
+1072 F

>member
-1 MEKLKLSLILL
+1 MKIIKWSVLL
-12 FFPLIIFSQKNI
+12 FLFPIIVFSQEKI
-24 IKGKITDKT
+24 IT
-33 GEPLLGVSIL
+33 GQVIDDSGMPLTGVTIL
-43 LKDSQIGTTSDLD
+43 LKLTNKGAITDLD
-56 GNYSIN
+56 GQYVLSTGEIVKGILEFSYLGYA
-62 TKERTEG
+62 TKE
-69 VLIFNYLGFAVKNVN
+69 IPFNSETNKVN
-84 FTKNTKDL
+84 ATL
-92 TIVLIES
+92 SES
-99 AEQLEEIVVTA
+99 QEELEEVVVTA
-110 LGINRDKKSL
+110 LGIKRDKKSL
-120 SYSTQGANTED
+120 SYSTQGVNTED
-131 LTEARSSNFLN
+131 MTEARSSNFLN

-260 NVNSNLSIV
+260 NVNSNMSVV

-385 NIALRMSQNITDKLT
+385 NIALRMSQDITDKLR

-434 NMSQSNLLPYKNEN
+434 NMSQSNLLPYKDEN

-472 VTNRVVANITLN
+472 ITNRVVTNITLN
-484 WTILKGLKLKT
+484 WEILKGLELKT
-495 RINGAIN
+495 RVNGALN
-502 NVDRQ
+502 DVDRQ

-514 DYDPNGLY
+514 SYDPNGLY
-522 REVNTSREN
+522 REVTTSRQN

-539 YTKKFNDLSL
+539 YTKKFNDFSL
-549 VSLIGV
+549 VSLIGA

-580 LNGDEFVPE
+580 SNGDEFVPE

-609 QKTYFLDFTARNDW
+609 QKTYFLDVTSRNDW
-623 ASTLPAS
+623 SSTLPAA

-641 TILFSEFIPINDILT
+641 TILFSEFIPRNKILT

-661 ASYAQVGNDT
+661 ASYARVGNDT

-758 EIRNEGMELF
+758 EIQNEGMELF

-934 DYADSDRPKGRIY
+934 NYADSDRPKGRIY
-947 EDSAIGVQDADG
+947 ENSALGVQDADG
-959 NWTAERDANGEI
+959 NWAAERDANGEI
-971 IYTQRWLNPQTYGY
+971 IYTQRWLNPQVYGY

-998 SYVKLRTMRIGYN
+998 SYVKLREVTLGYN
-1011 FPTDLIENT
+1011 IPHRLIKKIKIKNAKISVVGRNLWTIYRNT
-1020 PFEAINVSLIGN
+1020 PQGIDPESGTTSGNGQGIEYGSFLPTRTLGVNVKL
-1032 NLLLLY
+1032 
-1038 SNIPEGGLD
+1038 
-1047 PSEIEGSGSIASG
+1047 
-1060 YRNVEGGQLPPS
+1060 V
-1072 RTFGLNVSLKF
+1072 F

>member
-1 MEKLKLSLILL
+1 MKIIKWSVLL
-12 FFPLIIFSQKNI
+12 FLFPIIVFSQEKI
-24 IKGKITDKT
+24 IT
-33 GEPLLGVSIL
+33 GQVIDDSGMPLTGVTIL
-43 LKDSQIGTTSDLD
+43 LKLTNKGAITDLD
-56 GNYSIN
+56 GQYVLSTGEIVKGILEFSYLGYA
-62 TKERTEG
+62 TKE
-69 VLIFNYLGFAVKNVN
+69 IPFNSETNKVN
-84 FTKNTKDL
+84 ATL
-92 TIVLIES
+92 SES
-99 AEQLEEIVVTA
+99 QEELEEVVVTA
-110 LGINRDKKSL
+110 LGIKRDKKSL
-120 SYSTQGANTED
+120 SYSTQGVNTED
-131 LTEARSSNFLN
+131 MTEARSSNFLN

-260 NVNSNLSIV
+260 NVNSNMSVV

-385 NIALRMSQNITDKLT
+385 NIALRMSQDITDKLT

-434 NMSQSNLLPYKNEN
+434 NMSQSNLLPYKDEN

-472 VTNRVVANITLN
+472 ITNRVVTNITLN
-484 WTILKGLKLKT
+484 WEILKGLELKT
-495 RINGAIN
+495 RVNGALN
-502 NVDRQ
+502 DVDRQ

-514 DYDPNGLY
+514 SYDPNGLY
-522 REVNTSREN
+522 REVTTSRQN

-539 YTKKFNDLSL
+539 YTKKFNDFSL
-549 VSLIGV
+549 VSLIGA

-580 LNGDEFVPE
+580 SNGDEFVPE

-609 QKTYFLDFTARNDW
+609 QKTYFLDVTSRNDW
-623 ASTLPAS
+623 SSTLPAA

-641 TILFSEFIPINDILT
+641 TILFSEFIPRNKILT

-661 ASYAQVGNDT
+661 ASYARVGNDT

-758 EIRNEGMELF
+758 EIQNEGMELF

-934 DYADSDRPKGRIY
+934 NYADSDRPKGRIY
-947 EDSAIGVQDADG
+947 ENSALGVQDEDG
-959 NWTAERDANGEI
+959 NWSAERDANGEI
-971 IYTQRWLNPQTYGY
+971 IYTQRWLNPQVYGY

-998 SYVKLRTMRIGYN
+998 SYVKLREVTLGYN
-1011 FPTDLIENT
+1011 IPHRLIKKIKIKNAKISVVGRNLWTIYRNT
-1020 PFEAINVSLIGN
+1020 PQGIDPESGTTSGNGQGIEYGSFLPTRTLGVNVKL
-1032 NLLLLY
+1032 
-1038 SNIPEGGLD
+1038 
-1047 PSEIEGSGSIASG
+1047 
-1060 YRNVEGGQLPPS
+1060 V
-1072 RTFGLNVSLKF
+1072 F